1 MESGKLFDEFVL
13 NQNGVLIQLF
23 DSSNNEIELPS
34 QSSSVFPV
42 FVTSGVAIE
51 SDDPAAYR
59 ATHSYIFTFADSD
72 EVYTLTIAGSAQEV
86 DLLKDTL
93 GGIFLVLLF
102 VVLLVAVLASIVY
115 SHYVTRPVLRIS
127 GVSRR
132 MAQLDFSW
140 KCKEGRTDELGTLA
154 HSLNEMSQRLSA
166 SMADLKSAN
175 EKLQADIERERALEQ
190 AQLDFFSA
198 VSHELKTPITVI
210 KGQTEGMI
218 LNIGDY
224 QDRNK
229 YLMRSLEIINT
240 MEGIVQEIL
249 TVSRMKSSKVGL
261 KKENIQFSDM
271 LKQEYALFED
281 LIIQKGIDWKE
292 NITPDLCVVGDKA
305 LLQKAINNLVSNA
318 IAYPSSTNIKE
329 GKLPQAPM
337 ELALPEDVLQYL
349 GFDGNI
355 GDTISLS
362 LEKSLRHNI
371 ADSYSYTAEFVLTG
385 ILESNYLGYVS
396 GTVTGVVGEGTAI
409 QLLPQSHIY
418 YNVDIRTADK
428 SAFQS
433 IVDDINGKLQIHE
446 LDTSYNMVYLNAM
459 GISYTADSEDAND
472 TGFSFMA
479 VAGILVAFL
488 ILLAAGLVIYN
499 ILKISVSKRMKG
511 YGTLRAIGGEKGQL
525 YQIVVIE
532 VILLCVIGIPVG
544 MLLGS
549 LSASGI
555 LAAAT
560 GLISPELFLVQNA
573 TELQALIAENS
584 SLKVISLIIS
594 GAITLIFAMFAALP
608 AARSAAKVSPIMAM
622 SGTNLKIHRRKRRT
636 RKIRNFEAYY
646 ARLNLKRNKGRTA
659 ITVLS
664 LIMSITVFIALQGFT
679 TILNAA
685 SALQESHLGDYQITN
700 ETVGFSADA
709 LRELQENESVQ
720 SVAAIQFSLYEQNE
734 AGKPDGIDI
743 GFALK
748 PGETFQ
754 VIGLNDEYWDYFMG
768 SELSADQLEEL
779 KSGNACVVRNPI
791 SVSYGEEPL
800 EFTSIEAG
808 STICVAGA
816 DLAVLETLDGY
827 EGYLG
832 IGNGGFTNGVQVIVD
847 DSIYEQLTGKNTYSE
862 FLPTLNKD
870 VDRETFDTF
879 VEDFCKQTPGTTF
892 LSYEET
898 DQQLQ
903 ESFAQIQMLAWG
915 LILFVGLI
923 GILNIINTVYT
934 NIHTRVTEIGMQR
947 AIGMSASSLYKT
959 FLWEGAYYGITA
971 SVIGSILGYI
981 CTIFI
986 EAATSD
992 TIQLVAIP
1000 VVSILEATLLAVGA
1014 CLLATAIPLRK
1025 ISNMSIVDSIETI
1038 E

>member
-1 MESGKLFDEFVL
+1 MKSFRTLAIKELLAQKVTSILILIAVVL
-13 NQNGVLIQLF
+13 STMMTTIVGQSLGVLTAMREQ
-23 DSSNNEIELPS
+23 
-34 QSSSVFPV
+34 Q
-42 FVTSGVAIE
+42 AI
-51 SDDPAAYR
+51 A
-59 ATHSYIFTFADSD
+59 
-72 EVYTLTIAGSAQEV
+72 
-86 DLLKDTL
+86 L
-93 GGIFLVLLF
+93 GGNRYATFLQMDADQLHAIQQDERLSYVG
-102 VVLLVAVLASIVY
+102 ASIY
-115 SHYVTRPVLRIS
+115 LGS
-127 GVSRR
+127 
-132 MAQLDFSW
+132 M
-140 KCKEGRTDELGTLA
+140 ELTS
-154 HSLNEMSQRLSA
+154 SLNLGLTEYQGDNA
-166 SMADLKSAN
+166 S
-175 EKLQADIERERALEQ
+175 I
-190 AQLDFFSA
+190 
-198 VSHELKTPITVI
+198 
-210 KGQTEGMI
+210 
-218 LNIGDY
+218 
-224 QDRNK
+224 
-229 YLMRSLEIINT
+229 
-240 MEGIVQEIL
+240 
-249 TVSRMKSSKVGL
+249 
-261 KKENIQFSDM
+261 
-271 LKQEYALFED
+271 
-281 LIIQKGIDWKE
+281 
-292 NITPDLCVVGDKA
+292 
-305 LLQKAINNLVSNA
+305 
-318 IAYPSSTNIKE
+318 YPSSTKIKE

-337 ELALPEDVLQYL
+337 EIALPEDVLKYL
-349 GFDGNI
+349 GIDGNI
-355 GDTISLS
+355 GDKISLS

-371 ADSYSYTAEFVLTG
+371 ADNYSYTAEFVLTG

-396 GTVTGVVGEGTAI
+396 GTVTGIVGEGTAI
-409 QLLPQSHIY
+409 QLLPKSHIY

-428 SAFQS
+428 RTFQPV
-433 IVDDINGKLQIHE
+433 VDDINKKLQIHE
-446 LDTSYNMVYLNAM
+446 LDTSYNIVYLNAM
-459 GISYTADSEDAND
+459 GISYTTDSEDAND

-499 ILKISVSKRMKG
+499 ILKISVSKRMKE
-511 YGTLRAIGGEKGQL
+511 YGTLRAIGGKKGQL

-532 VILLCVIGIPVG
+532 VILLCVIGIPIG

-594 GAITLIFAMFAALP
+594 GAITLAFAMFAALP

-622 SGTNLKIHRRKRRT
+622 SGNNLKIRRRKRRAK
-636 RKIRNFEAYY
+636 KIRNFEAYY

-685 SALQESHLGDYQITN
+685 SALQGSHLGDYQITN
-700 ETVGFSADA
+700 ENVGFSEDA
-709 LRELQENESVQ
+709 LVELRENEAVK
-720 SVAAIQFSLYEQNE
+720 SVAVIQFSLYEQNE
-734 AGKPDGIDI
+734 AGQLDGIDI
-743 GFALK
+743 GFPLK

-754 VIGLNDEYWDYFMG
+754 VVGLNDEYWDYFIG
-768 SELSADQLEEL
+768 SELSADQLEQL

-791 SVSYGEEPL
+791 PVSYGDGQL

-808 STICVAGA
+808 STIYVAGT
-816 DLAVLETLDGY
+816 DLEVLKTLDGY
-827 EGYLG
+827 DGYLG

-862 FLPTLNKD
+862 FLPTLNAGA
-870 VDRETFDTF
+870 DRENFDTF
-879 VEDFCKQTPGTTF
+879 IEDFCEQTPGTTF

-934 NIHTRVTEIGMQR
+934 NIHTRITEIGMQR
-947 AIGMSASSLYKT
+947 AIGMSAASLYKT
-959 FLWEGAYYGITA
+959 FLWEGAYYGIIA
-971 SVIGSILGYI
+971 AGIGSVLGYV

-992 TIQLVAIP
+992 TIQFVAIP
-1000 VVSILEATLLAVGA
+1000 ILPILEATLLAIGA

>member
-1 MESGKLFDEFVL
+1 MKSFRTLAIKELLAQKVTSILILIAVVL
-13 NQNGVLIQLF
+13 STMMTTIVGQSLGVLTAMREQ
-23 DSSNNEIELPS
+23 
-34 QSSSVFPV
+34 Q
-42 FVTSGVAIE
+42 AI
-51 SDDPAAYR
+51 A
-59 ATHSYIFTFADSD
+59 
-72 EVYTLTIAGSAQEV
+72 
-86 DLLKDTL
+86 L
-93 GGIFLVLLF
+93 GGNRYATFLQMDADQLHAIQQDERLSYVG
-102 VVLLVAVLASIVY
+102 ASIY
-115 SHYVTRPVLRIS
+115 LGS
-127 GVSRR
+127 
-132 MAQLDFSW
+132 M
-140 KCKEGRTDELGTLA
+140 ELTS
-154 HSLNEMSQRLSA
+154 SLNLGLTEYQGDNA
-166 SMADLKSAN
+166 S
-175 EKLQADIERERALEQ
+175 I
-190 AQLDFFSA
+190 
-198 VSHELKTPITVI
+198 
-210 KGQTEGMI
+210 
-218 LNIGDY
+218 
-224 QDRNK
+224 
-229 YLMRSLEIINT
+229 
-240 MEGIVQEIL
+240 
-249 TVSRMKSSKVGL
+249 
-261 KKENIQFSDM
+261 
-271 LKQEYALFED
+271 
-281 LIIQKGIDWKE
+281 
-292 NITPDLCVVGDKA
+292 
-305 LLQKAINNLVSNA
+305 
-318 IAYPSSTNIKE
+318 YPSSTKIKE

-337 ELALPEDVLQYL
+337 EIALPEDVLKYL
-349 GFDGNI
+349 GIDGNI
-355 GDTISLS
+355 GDKISLS

-371 ADSYSYTAEFVLTG
+371 ADNYSYTAEFVLTG

-396 GTVTGVVGEGTAI
+396 GTVTGIVGEGTAM
-409 QLLPQSHIY
+409 QLLPKSHIY

-428 SAFQS
+428 RTFQPV
-433 IVDDINGKLQIHE
+433 VDDINKKLQIHE
-446 LDTSYNMVYLNAM
+446 LDTSYNIVYLNAM
-459 GISYTADSEDAND
+459 GISYTTDSEDAND

-499 ILKISVSKRMKG
+499 ILKISVSKRMKE
-511 YGTLRAIGGEKGQL
+511 YGTLRAIGGKKGQL

-532 VILLCVIGIPVG
+532 VILLCVIGIPIGV
-544 MLLGS
+544 LLGS

-594 GAITLIFAMFAALP
+594 GAITLAFAMFAALP

-622 SGTNLKIHRRKRRT
+622 SGNNLKIRRRKRRAK
-636 RKIRNFEAYY
+636 KIRNFEAYY

-685 SALQESHLGDYQITN
+685 SALQGSHLGDYQITN
-700 ETVGFSADA
+700 ENVGFSEDA
-709 LRELQENESVQ
+709 LVELRENEAVK
-720 SVAAIQFSLYEQNE
+720 SVAVIQFSLYEQNE
-734 AGKPDGIDI
+734 AGQLDGIDI
-743 GFALK
+743 GFPLK

-754 VIGLNDEYWDYFMG
+754 VVGLNDEYWDYFIG
-768 SELSADQLEEL
+768 SELSADQLEQL

-791 SVSYGEEPL
+791 PVSYGDGQL

-808 STICVAGA
+808 STIYVAGT
-816 DLAVLETLDGY
+816 DLEVLKTLDGY
-827 EGYLG
+827 DGYLG

-862 FLPTLNKD
+862 FLPTLNAGA
-870 VDRETFDTF
+870 DRENFDTF
-879 VEDFCKQTPGTTF
+879 IEDFCEQTPGTTF

-934 NIHTRVTEIGMQR
+934 NIHTRITEIGMQR
-947 AIGMSASSLYKT
+947 AIGMSAASLYKT
-959 FLWEGAYYGITA
+959 FLWEGAYYGIIA
-971 SVIGSILGYI
+971 AGIGSVLGYV

-992 TIQLVAIP
+992 TIQFVAIP
-1000 VVSILEATLLAVGA
+1000 ILPILEATLLAIGA

>member
-1 MESGKLFDEFVL
+1 MKSFRTLAIKELLAQKVTSILILIAVVL
-13 NQNGVLIQLF
+13 STMMTTIVGQSLGVLTAMREQ
-23 DSSNNEIELPS
+23 
-34 QSSSVFPV
+34 Q
-42 FVTSGVAIE
+42 AI
-51 SDDPAAYR
+51 A
-59 ATHSYIFTFADSD
+59 
-72 EVYTLTIAGSAQEV
+72 
-86 DLLKDTL
+86 L
-93 GGIFLVLLF
+93 GGNRYATFLQMDADQLHAIQQDERLSYVG
-102 VVLLVAVLASIVY
+102 ASIY
-115 SHYVTRPVLRIS
+115 LGS
-127 GVSRR
+127 
-132 MAQLDFSW
+132 M
-140 KCKEGRTDELGTLA
+140 ELTS
-154 HSLNEMSQRLSA
+154 SLNLGLTEYQGDNA
-166 SMADLKSAN
+166 S
-175 EKLQADIERERALEQ
+175 I
-190 AQLDFFSA
+190 
-198 VSHELKTPITVI
+198 
-210 KGQTEGMI
+210 
-218 LNIGDY
+218 
-224 QDRNK
+224 
-229 YLMRSLEIINT
+229 
-240 MEGIVQEIL
+240 
-249 TVSRMKSSKVGL
+249 
-261 KKENIQFSDM
+261 
-271 LKQEYALFED
+271 
-281 LIIQKGIDWKE
+281 
-292 NITPDLCVVGDKA
+292 
-305 LLQKAINNLVSNA
+305 
-318 IAYPSSTNIKE
+318 YPSSTKIKE

-337 ELALPEDVLQYL
+337 EIALPEDVLKYL
-349 GFDGNI
+349 GIDGNI
-355 GDTISLS
+355 GDKISLS

-371 ADSYSYTAEFVLTG
+371 ADNYSYTAEFVLTG

-396 GTVTGVVGEGTAI
+396 GTVTGIVGEGTAM
-409 QLLPQSHIY
+409 QLLPKSHIY

-428 SAFQS
+428 RTFQPV
-433 IVDDINGKLQIHE
+433 VDDINKKLQIHE
-446 LDTSYNMVYLNAM
+446 LDTSYNIVYLNAM
-459 GISYTADSEDAND
+459 GISYTTDSEDAND

-499 ILKISVSKRMKG
+499 ILKISVSKRMKE
-511 YGTLRAIGGEKGQL
+511 YGTLRAIGGKKGQL

-532 VILLCVIGIPVG
+532 VIMLCVIGIPIG

-594 GAITLIFAMFAALP
+594 GAITLAFAMFAALP

-622 SGTNLKIHRRKRRT
+622 SGNNLKIRRRKRRAK
-636 RKIRNFEAYY
+636 KIRNFEAYY

-685 SALQESHLGDYQITN
+685 SALQGSHLGDYQITN
-700 ETVGFSADA
+700 ENVGFSEDA
-709 LRELQENESVQ
+709 LVELRENEAVK
-720 SVAAIQFSLYEQNE
+720 SVAVIQFSLYEQNE
-734 AGKPDGIDI
+734 AGQLDGIDI
-743 GFALK
+743 GFPLK

-754 VIGLNDEYWDYFMG
+754 VVGLNDEYWDYFIG
-768 SELSADQLEEL
+768 SELSADQLEQL

-791 SVSYGEEPL
+791 PVSYGDGQL

-808 STICVAGA
+808 STIYVAGT
-816 DLAVLETLDGY
+816 DLEVLKTLDGY
-827 EGYLG
+827 DGYLG

-862 FLPTLNKD
+862 FLPTLNAGA
-870 VDRETFDTF
+870 DRENFDTF
-879 VEDFCKQTPGTTF
+879 IEDFCEQTPGTTF

-934 NIHTRVTEIGMQR
+934 NIHTRITEIGMQR
-947 AIGMSASSLYKT
+947 AIGMSAASLYKT
-959 FLWEGAYYGITA
+959 FLWEGAYYGIIA
-971 SVIGSILGYI
+971 AGIGSVLGYV

-992 TIQLVAIP
+992 TIQFVAIP
-1000 VVSILEATLLAVGA
+1000 ILPILEATLLAIGA

>member
-1 MESGKLFDEFVL
+1 MMTTIVGQSL
-13 NQNGVLIQLF
+13 GVLTAMREQ
-23 DSSNNEIELPS
+23 
-34 QSSSVFPV
+34 Q
-42 FVTSGVAIE
+42 AI
-51 SDDPAAYR
+51 A
-59 ATHSYIFTFADSD
+59 
-72 EVYTLTIAGSAQEV
+72 
-86 DLLKDTL
+86 L
-93 GGIFLVLLF
+93 GGNRYATFLQMDADQLHAIQQDERLSYVG
-102 VVLLVAVLASIVY
+102 ASIY
-115 SHYVTRPVLRIS
+115 LGS
-127 GVSRR
+127 
-132 MAQLDFSW
+132 M
-140 KCKEGRTDELGTLA
+140 ELTS
-154 HSLNEMSQRLSA
+154 SLNLGLTEYQGDNA
-166 SMADLKSAN
+166 S
-175 EKLQADIERERALEQ
+175 I
-190 AQLDFFSA
+190 
-198 VSHELKTPITVI
+198 
-210 KGQTEGMI
+210 
-218 LNIGDY
+218 
-224 QDRNK
+224 
-229 YLMRSLEIINT
+229 
-240 MEGIVQEIL
+240 
-249 TVSRMKSSKVGL
+249 
-261 KKENIQFSDM
+261 
-271 LKQEYALFED
+271 
-281 LIIQKGIDWKE
+281 
-292 NITPDLCVVGDKA
+292 
-305 LLQKAINNLVSNA
+305 
-318 IAYPSSTNIKE
+318 YPSSTKIKE

-337 ELALPEDVLQYL
+337 EIALPEDVLKYL
-349 GFDGNI
+349 GIDGNI
-355 GDTISLS
+355 GDKISLS

-371 ADSYSYTAEFVLTG
+371 ADNYSYTAEFVLTG

-396 GTVTGVVGEGTAI
+396 GTVTGIVGEGTAM
-409 QLLPQSHIY
+409 QLLPKSHIY

-428 SAFQS
+428 RTFQPV
-433 IVDDINGKLQIHE
+433 VDDINKKLQIHE
-446 LDTSYNMVYLNAM
+446 LDTSYNIVYLNAM
-459 GISYTADSEDAND
+459 GISYTTDSEDAND

-499 ILKISVSKRMKG
+499 ILKISVSKRMKE
-511 YGTLRAIGGEKGQL
+511 YGTLRAIGGKKGQL

-532 VILLCVIGIPVG
+532 VILLCVIGIPIG

-594 GAITLIFAMFAALP
+594 GAITLAFAMFAALP

-622 SGTNLKIHRRKRRT
+622 SGNNLKIRRRKRRAK
-636 RKIRNFEAYY
+636 KIRNFEAYY

-685 SALQESHLGDYQITN
+685 SALQGSHLGDYQITN
-700 ETVGFSADA
+700 ENVGFSEDA
-709 LRELQENESVQ
+709 LVELRENEAVK
-720 SVAAIQFSLYEQNE
+720 SVAVIQFSLYEQNE
-734 AGKPDGIDI
+734 AGQLDGIDI
-743 GFALK
+743 GFPLK

-754 VIGLNDEYWDYFMG
+754 VVGLNDEYWDYFIG
-768 SELSADQLEEL
+768 SELSADQLEQL

-791 SVSYGEEPL
+791 PVSYGDGQL

-808 STICVAGA
+808 STIYVAGT
-816 DLAVLETLDGY
+816 DLEVLKTLDGY
-827 EGYLG
+827 DGYLG

-862 FLPTLNKD
+862 FLPTLNAGA
-870 VDRETFDTF
+870 DRENFDTF
-879 VEDFCKQTPGTTF
+879 IEDFCEQTPGTTF

-934 NIHTRVTEIGMQR
+934 NIHTRITEIGMQR
-947 AIGMSASSLYKT
+947 AIGMSAASLYKT
-959 FLWEGAYYGITA
+959 FLWEGAYYGIIA
-971 SVIGSILGYI
+971 AGIGSVLGYV

-992 TIQLVAIP
+992 TIQFVAIP
-1000 VVSILEATLLAVGA
+1000 ILPILEATLLAIGA

>member
-1 MESGKLFDEFVL
+1 MKSFRTLAIKELLAQKVTSILILIAVVL
-13 NQNGVLIQLF
+13 STMMTTIVGQSLGVLTAMREQ
-23 DSSNNEIELPS
+23 
-34 QSSSVFPV
+34 Q
-42 FVTSGVAIE
+42 AI
-51 SDDPAAYR
+51 A
-59 ATHSYIFTFADSD
+59 
-72 EVYTLTIAGSAQEV
+72 
-86 DLLKDTL
+86 L
-93 GGIFLVLLF
+93 GGNRYATFLQMDADQLHAIQQDERLSYVG
-102 VVLLVAVLASIVY
+102 ASIY
-115 SHYVTRPVLRIS
+115 LGS
-127 GVSRR
+127 
-132 MAQLDFSW
+132 M
-140 KCKEGRTDELGTLA
+140 ELTS
-154 HSLNEMSQRLSA
+154 SLNLGLTEYQGDNA
-166 SMADLKSAN
+166 S
-175 EKLQADIERERALEQ
+175 I
-190 AQLDFFSA
+190 
-198 VSHELKTPITVI
+198 
-210 KGQTEGMI
+210 
-218 LNIGDY
+218 
-224 QDRNK
+224 
-229 YLMRSLEIINT
+229 
-240 MEGIVQEIL
+240 
-249 TVSRMKSSKVGL
+249 
-261 KKENIQFSDM
+261 
-271 LKQEYALFED
+271 
-281 LIIQKGIDWKE
+281 
-292 NITPDLCVVGDKA
+292 
-305 LLQKAINNLVSNA
+305 
-318 IAYPSSTNIKE
+318 YPSSTKIKE

-337 ELALPEDVLQYL
+337 EIALPEDVLKYL
-349 GFDGNI
+349 GIDGNI
-355 GDTISLS
+355 GDKISLS

-371 ADSYSYTAEFVLTG
+371 ADNYSYTAEFVLTG

-396 GTVTGVVGEGTAI
+396 GTVTGIVGEGTAM
-409 QLLPQSHIY
+409 QLLPKSHIY

-428 SAFQS
+428 RSFQPV
-433 IVDDINGKLQIHE
+433 VDDINKKLQIHE
-446 LDTSYNMVYLNAM
+446 LDTSYNIVYLNAM
-459 GISYTADSEDAND
+459 GISYTTDSEDAND

-499 ILKISVSKRMKG
+499 ILKISVSKRMKE
-511 YGTLRAIGGEKGQL
+511 YGTLRAIGGKKGQL

-532 VILLCVIGIPVG
+532 VILLCVIGIPIG

-594 GAITLIFAMFAALP
+594 GAITLAFAMFAALP

-622 SGTNLKIHRRKRRT
+622 SGNNLKIRRRKRRAK
-636 RKIRNFEAYY
+636 KIRNFEAYY

-685 SALQESHLGDYQITN
+685 SALQGSHLGDYQITN
-700 ETVGFSADA
+700 ENVGFSEDA
-709 LRELQENESVQ
+709 LVELRENEAVK
-720 SVAAIQFSLYEQNE
+720 SVAVIQFSLYEQNE
-734 AGKPDGIDI
+734 AGQLDGIDI
-743 GFALK
+743 GFPLK

-754 VIGLNDEYWDYFMG
+754 VVGLNDEYWDYFIG
-768 SELSADQLEEL
+768 SELSADQLEQL

-791 SVSYGEEPL
+791 PVSYGDGQL

-808 STICVAGA
+808 STIYVAGT
-816 DLAVLETLDGY
+816 DLEVLKTLDGY
-827 EGYLG
+827 DGYLG

-862 FLPTLNKD
+862 FLPTLNAGA
-870 VDRETFDTF
+870 DRENFDTF
-879 VEDFCKQTPGTTF
+879 IEDFCEQTPGTTF

-934 NIHTRVTEIGMQR
+934 NIHTRITEIGMQR
-947 AIGMSASSLYKT
+947 AIGMSAASLYKT
-959 FLWEGAYYGITA
+959 FLWEGAYYGIIA
-971 SVIGSILGYI
+971 AGIGSVLGYV

-992 TIQLVAIP
+992 TIQFVAIP
-1000 VVSILEATLLAVGA
+1000 ILPILEATLLAIGA

>member
-1 MESGKLFDEFVL
+1 MKSFRTLAIKELLAQKVTSILILIAVVL
-13 NQNGVLIQLF
+13 STMMTTIVGQSLGVLTAMREQ
-23 DSSNNEIELPS
+23 
-34 QSSSVFPV
+34 Q
-42 FVTSGVAIE
+42 AI
-51 SDDPAAYR
+51 A
-59 ATHSYIFTFADSD
+59 
-72 EVYTLTIAGSAQEV
+72 
-86 DLLKDTL
+86 L
-93 GGIFLVLLF
+93 GGNRYATFLQMDADQLHAIQQDERLSYVG
-102 VVLLVAVLASIVY
+102 ASIY
-115 SHYVTRPVLRIS
+115 LGS
-127 GVSRR
+127 
-132 MAQLDFSW
+132 M
-140 KCKEGRTDELGTLA
+140 ELTS
-154 HSLNEMSQRLSA
+154 SLNLGLTEYQGDNA
-166 SMADLKSAN
+166 S
-175 EKLQADIERERALEQ
+175 I
-190 AQLDFFSA
+190 
-198 VSHELKTPITVI
+198 
-210 KGQTEGMI
+210 
-218 LNIGDY
+218 
-224 QDRNK
+224 
-229 YLMRSLEIINT
+229 
-240 MEGIVQEIL
+240 
-249 TVSRMKSSKVGL
+249 
-261 KKENIQFSDM
+261 
-271 LKQEYALFED
+271 
-281 LIIQKGIDWKE
+281 
-292 NITPDLCVVGDKA
+292 
-305 LLQKAINNLVSNA
+305 
-318 IAYPSSTNIKE
+318 YPSSTKIKE

-337 ELALPEDVLQYL
+337 EIALPEDVLKYL
-349 GFDGNI
+349 GIDGNI
-355 GDTISLS
+355 GDKISLS

-371 ADSYSYTAEFVLTG
+371 ADNYSYTAEFVLTG

-396 GTVTGVVGEGTAI
+396 GTVTGIVGEGTAM
-409 QLLPQSHIY
+409 QLLPKSHIY

-428 SAFQS
+428 RTFQPV
-433 IVDDINGKLQIHE
+433 VDDINKKLQIHE
-446 LDTSYNMVYLNAM
+446 LDTSYNIVYLNAM
-459 GISYTADSEDAND
+459 GISYTTDSEDAND

-488 ILLAAGLVIYN
+488 LAAGLVIYN
-499 ILKISVSKRMKG
+499 ILKISVSKRMKE
-511 YGTLRAIGGEKGQL
+511 YGTLRAIGGKKGQL

-532 VILLCVIGIPVG
+532 VILLCVIGIPIG

-594 GAITLIFAMFAALP
+594 GAITLAFAMFAALP

-622 SGTNLKIHRRKRRT
+622 SGNNLKIRRRKRRAK
-636 RKIRNFEAYY
+636 KIRNFEAYY

-685 SALQESHLGDYQITN
+685 SALQGSHLGDYQITN
-700 ETVGFSADA
+700 ENVGFSEDA
-709 LRELQENESVQ
+709 LVELRENEAVK
-720 SVAAIQFSLYEQNE
+720 SVAVIQFSLYEQNE
-734 AGKPDGIDI
+734 AGQLDGIDI
-743 GFALK
+743 GFPLK

-754 VIGLNDEYWDYFMG
+754 VVGLNDEYWDYFIG
-768 SELSADQLEEL
+768 SELSADQLEQL

-791 SVSYGEEPL
+791 PVSYGDGQL

-808 STICVAGA
+808 STIYVAGT
-816 DLAVLETLDGY
+816 DLEVLKTLDGY
-827 EGYLG
+827 DGYLG

-862 FLPTLNKD
+862 FLPTLNAGA
-870 VDRETFDTF
+870 DRENFDTF
-879 VEDFCKQTPGTTF
+879 IEDFCEQTPGTTF

-934 NIHTRVTEIGMQR
+934 NIHTRITEIGMQR
-947 AIGMSASSLYKT
+947 AIGMSAASLYKT
-959 FLWEGAYYGITA
+959 FLWEGAYYGIIA
-971 SVIGSILGYI
+971 AGIGSVLGYV

-992 TIQLVAIP
+992 TIQFVAIP
-1000 VVSILEATLLAVGA
+1000 ILPILEATLLAIGA

>member
-1 MESGKLFDEFVL
+1 MKSFRTLAIKELLAQKVTSILILIAVVL
-13 NQNGVLIQLF
+13 STMMTTIVGQSLGVLTAMREQ
-23 DSSNNEIELPS
+23 
-34 QSSSVFPV
+34 Q
-42 FVTSGVAIE
+42 AI
-51 SDDPAAYR
+51 A
-59 ATHSYIFTFADSD
+59 
-72 EVYTLTIAGSAQEV
+72 
-86 DLLKDTL
+86 L
-93 GGIFLVLLF
+93 GGNRYATFLQMDADQLHAIQQDERLSYVG
-102 VVLLVAVLASIVY
+102 ASIY
-115 SHYVTRPVLRIS
+115 LGS
-127 GVSRR
+127 
-132 MAQLDFSW
+132 M
-140 KCKEGRTDELGTLA
+140 ELTS
-154 HSLNEMSQRLSA
+154 SLNLGLTEYQGDNA
-166 SMADLKSAN
+166 S
-175 EKLQADIERERALEQ
+175 I
-190 AQLDFFSA
+190 
-198 VSHELKTPITVI
+198 
-210 KGQTEGMI
+210 
-218 LNIGDY
+218 
-224 QDRNK
+224 
-229 YLMRSLEIINT
+229 
-240 MEGIVQEIL
+240 
-249 TVSRMKSSKVGL
+249 
-261 KKENIQFSDM
+261 
-271 LKQEYALFED
+271 
-281 LIIQKGIDWKE
+281 
-292 NITPDLCVVGDKA
+292 
-305 LLQKAINNLVSNA
+305 
-318 IAYPSSTNIKE
+318 YPSSTKIKE

-337 ELALPEDVLQYL
+337 EIALPEDVLKYL
-349 GFDGNI
+349 GIDGNI
-355 GDTISLS
+355 GDKISLS

-371 ADSYSYTAEFVLTG
+371 ADNYSYTAEFVLTG

-396 GTVTGVVGEGTAI
+396 GTVTGIVGEGTAM
-409 QLLPQSHIY
+409 QLLPKSHIY

-428 SAFQS
+428 RTFQPV
-433 IVDDINGKLQIHE
+433 VDDINKKLQIHE
-446 LDTSYNMVYLNAM
+446 LDTSYNIVYLNAM

-499 ILKISVSKRMKG
+499 ILKISVSKRMKE
-511 YGTLRAIGGEKGQL
+511 YGTLRAIGGKKGQL

-532 VILLCVIGIPVG
+532 VILLCVIGIPIG

-594 GAITLIFAMFAALP
+594 GAITLAFAMFAALP

-622 SGTNLKIHRRKRRT
+622 SGNNLKIRRRKRRAK
-636 RKIRNFEAYY
+636 KIRNFEAYY

-685 SALQESHLGDYQITN
+685 SALQGSHLGDYQITN
-700 ETVGFSADA
+700 ENVGFSEDA
-709 LRELQENESVQ
+709 LVELRENEAVK
-720 SVAAIQFSLYEQNE
+720 SVAVIQFSLYEQNE
-734 AGKPDGIDI
+734 AGQLDGIDI
-743 GFALK
+743 GFPLK

-754 VIGLNDEYWDYFMG
+754 VVGLNDEYWDYFIG
-768 SELSADQLEEL
+768 SELSADQLEQL

-791 SVSYGEEPL
+791 PVSYGDGQL

-808 STICVAGA
+808 STIYVAGT
-816 DLAVLETLDGY
+816 DLEVLKTLDGY
-827 EGYLG
+827 DGYLG

-862 FLPTLNKD
+862 FLPTLNAGA
-870 VDRETFDTF
+870 DRENFDTF
-879 VEDFCKQTPGTTF
+879 IEDFCEQTPGTTF

-934 NIHTRVTEIGMQR
+934 NIHTRITEIGMQR
-947 AIGMSASSLYKT
+947 AIGMSAASLYKT
-959 FLWEGAYYGITA
+959 FLWEGAYYGIIA
-971 SVIGSILGYI
+971 AGIGSVLGYV

-992 TIQLVAIP
+992 TIQFVAIP
-1000 VVSILEATLLAVGA
+1000 ILPILEATLLAIGA

>member
-1 MESGKLFDEFVL
+1 MKSFRTLAIKELLAQKVTSILILIAVVL
-13 NQNGVLIQLF
+13 STMMTTIVGQSLGVLTAMREQ
-23 DSSNNEIELPS
+23 
-34 QSSSVFPV
+34 Q
-42 FVTSGVAIE
+42 AI
-51 SDDPAAYR
+51 A
-59 ATHSYIFTFADSD
+59 
-72 EVYTLTIAGSAQEV
+72 
-86 DLLKDTL
+86 L
-93 GGIFLVLLF
+93 GGNRYATFLQMDADQLHAIQQDERLSYVG
-102 VVLLVAVLASIVY
+102 ASIY
-115 SHYVTRPVLRIS
+115 LGS
-127 GVSRR
+127 
-132 MAQLDFSW
+132 M
-140 KCKEGRTDELGTLA
+140 ELTS
-154 HSLNEMSQRLSA
+154 SLNLGLTEYQGDNA
-166 SMADLKSAN
+166 S
-175 EKLQADIERERALEQ
+175 I
-190 AQLDFFSA
+190 
-198 VSHELKTPITVI
+198 
-210 KGQTEGMI
+210 
-218 LNIGDY
+218 
-224 QDRNK
+224 
-229 YLMRSLEIINT
+229 
-240 MEGIVQEIL
+240 
-249 TVSRMKSSKVGL
+249 
-261 KKENIQFSDM
+261 
-271 LKQEYALFED
+271 
-281 LIIQKGIDWKE
+281 
-292 NITPDLCVVGDKA
+292 
-305 LLQKAINNLVSNA
+305 
-318 IAYPSSTNIKE
+318 YPSSTKIKE

-337 ELALPEDVLQYL
+337 EIALPEDVLKYL
-349 GFDGNI
+349 GIDGNI
-355 GDTISLS
+355 GDKISLS

-371 ADSYSYTAEFVLTG
+371 ADNYSYTAEFVLTG

-396 GTVTGVVGEGTAI
+396 GTVTGIVGEGTAM
-409 QLLPQSHIY
+409 QLLPKSHIY

-428 SAFQS
+428 RTFQPV
-433 IVDDINGKLQIHE
+433 VDDINKKLQIHE
-446 LDTSYNMVYLNAM
+446 LDTSYNIVYLNAM
-459 GISYTADSEDAND
+459 GISYTTDSEDAND

-499 ILKISVSKRMKG
+499 ILKISVSKRMKE
-511 YGTLRAIGGEKGQL
+511 YGTLRAIGGKKGQL

-532 VILLCVIGIPVG
+532 VILLCVIGIPIG

-594 GAITLIFAMFAALP
+594 GAITLAFAMFAALP

-622 SGTNLKIHRRKRRT
+622 SGNNLKIRRRKRRAK
-636 RKIRNFEAYY
+636 KIRNFEAYY

-685 SALQESHLGDYQITN
+685 SALQGSHLGDYQITN
-700 ETVGFSADA
+700 ENVGFSEDA
-709 LRELQENESVQ
+709 LVELRENEAVK
-720 SVAAIQFSLYEQNE
+720 SVAVIQFSLYEQNE
-734 AGKPDGIDI
+734 AGQLDGIDI
-743 GFALK
+743 GFPLK

-754 VIGLNDEYWDYFMG
+754 VVGLNDEYWDYFIG
-768 SELSADQLEEL
+768 SELSADQLEQL

-791 SVSYGEEPL
+791 PVSYGDGQL

-808 STICVAGA
+808 STIYVAGT
-816 DLAVLETLDGY
+816 DLEVLKTLDGY
-827 EGYLG
+827 DGYLG

-862 FLPTLNKD
+862 FLPTLNAGA
-870 VDRETFDTF
+870 DRENFDTF
-879 VEDFCKQTPGTTF
+879 IEDFCEQTPGTTF

-934 NIHTRVTEIGMQR
+934 NIHTRITEIGMQR
-947 AIGMSASSLYKT
+947 AIGMSAASLYKT
-959 FLWEGAYYGITA
+959 FLWEGAYYGIIA
-971 SVIGSILGYI
+971 AGIGSVLGYV

-992 TIQLVAIP
+992 TIQFVAIP
-1000 VVSILEATLLAVGA
+1000 ILPILEATLLAIGA
-1014 CLLATAIPLRK
+1014 CLLPTAIPLRK

>member
-1 MESGKLFDEFVL
+1 MKSFRTLAIKELLAQKVTSILILIAVVL
-13 NQNGVLIQLF
+13 STMMTTIVGQSLGVLTAMREQ
-23 DSSNNEIELPS
+23 
-34 QSSSVFPV
+34 Q
-42 FVTSGVAIE
+42 AI
-51 SDDPAAYR
+51 A
-59 ATHSYIFTFADSD
+59 
-72 EVYTLTIAGSAQEV
+72 
-86 DLLKDTL
+86 L
-93 GGIFLVLLF
+93 GGNRYATFLQMDADQLHAIQQDERLSYVG
-102 VVLLVAVLASIVY
+102 ASIY
-115 SHYVTRPVLRIS
+115 LGS
-127 GVSRR
+127 
-132 MAQLDFSW
+132 M
-140 KCKEGRTDELGTLA
+140 ELTS
-154 HSLNEMSQRLSA
+154 SLNLGLTEYQGDNA
-166 SMADLKSAN
+166 S
-175 EKLQADIERERALEQ
+175 I
-190 AQLDFFSA
+190 
-198 VSHELKTPITVI
+198 
-210 KGQTEGMI
+210 
-218 LNIGDY
+218 
-224 QDRNK
+224 
-229 YLMRSLEIINT
+229 
-240 MEGIVQEIL
+240 
-249 TVSRMKSSKVGL
+249 
-261 KKENIQFSDM
+261 
-271 LKQEYALFED
+271 
-281 LIIQKGIDWKE
+281 
-292 NITPDLCVVGDKA
+292 
-305 LLQKAINNLVSNA
+305 
-318 IAYPSSTNIKE
+318 YPSSTKIKE

-337 ELALPEDVLQYL
+337 EIALPEDVLKYL
-349 GFDGNI
+349 GIDGNI
-355 GDTISLS
+355 GDIISLS

-371 ADSYSYTAEFVLTG
+371 ADNYSYTAEFVLTG

-396 GTVTGVVGEGTAI
+396 GTVTGIVGEGTAM
-409 QLLPQSHIY
+409 QLLPKSYIY

-428 SAFQS
+428 RTFQPV
-433 IVDDINGKLQIHE
+433 VDDINKKLQIHE
-446 LDTSYNMVYLNAM
+446 LDTSYNIVYLNAM
-459 GISYTADSEDAND
+459 GISYTTDSEDAND

-499 ILKISVSKRMKG
+499 ILKISVSKRMKE

-532 VILLCVIGIPVG
+532 VILLCVIGIPIG

-594 GAITLIFAMFAALP
+594 GAITLAFAMFAALP

-622 SGTNLKIHRRKRRT
+622 SGNNLKIRRRKRRAK
-636 RKIRNFEAYY
+636 KIRNFEAYY

-685 SALQESHLGDYQITN
+685 SALQGSHLGDYQITN
-700 ETVGFSADA
+700 ENVGFSEDA
-709 LRELQENESVQ
+709 LVELRENEAVK
-720 SVAAIQFSLYEQNE
+720 SVAVIQFSLYEQNE
-734 AGKPDGIDI
+734 AGQLDGIDI
-743 GFALK
+743 GFPLK

-754 VIGLNDEYWDYFMG
+754 VVGLNDEYWDYFIG
-768 SELSADQLEEL
+768 SELSADQLEQL

-791 SVSYGEEPL
+791 PVSYGDGQL

-808 STICVAGA
+808 STIYVAGT
-816 DLAVLETLDGY
+816 DLEVLKTLDGY
-827 EGYLG
+827 DGYLG

-862 FLPTLNKD
+862 FLPTLNAGA
-870 VDRETFDTF
+870 DRENFDTF
-879 VEDFCKQTPGTTF
+879 IEDFCEQTPGTTF

-947 AIGMSASSLYKT
+947 AIGMSAASLYKT
-959 FLWEGAYYGITA
+959 FLWEGAYYGIIA
-971 SVIGSILGYI
+971 AGIGSVLGYV

-992 TIQLVAIP
+992 TIQFVAIP
-1000 VVSILEATLLAVGA
+1000 ILPILEATLLAIGA

>member
-1 MESGKLFDEFVL
+1 MKSFRTLAIKELLAQKVTSILILIAVVL
-13 NQNGVLIQLF
+13 STMMTTIVGQSLGVLTAMREQ
-23 DSSNNEIELPS
+23 
-34 QSSSVFPV
+34 Q
-42 FVTSGVAIE
+42 AI
-51 SDDPAAYR
+51 A
-59 ATHSYIFTFADSD
+59 
-72 EVYTLTIAGSAQEV
+72 
-86 DLLKDTL
+86 L
-93 GGIFLVLLF
+93 GGNRYATFLQMDANQLHAIQQDERLSYVG
-102 VVLLVAVLASIVY
+102 ASIY
-115 SHYVTRPVLRIS
+115 LGS
-127 GVSRR
+127 
-132 MAQLDFSW
+132 M
-140 KCKEGRTDELGTLA
+140 ELTS
-154 HSLNEMSQRLSA
+154 SLNLGLTEYQEDNA
-166 SMADLKSAN
+166 S
-175 EKLQADIERERALEQ
+175 I
-190 AQLDFFSA
+190 
-198 VSHELKTPITVI
+198 
-210 KGQTEGMI
+210 
-218 LNIGDY
+218 
-224 QDRNK
+224 
-229 YLMRSLEIINT
+229 
-240 MEGIVQEIL
+240 
-249 TVSRMKSSKVGL
+249 
-261 KKENIQFSDM
+261 
-271 LKQEYALFED
+271 
-281 LIIQKGIDWKE
+281 
-292 NITPDLCVVGDKA
+292 
-305 LLQKAINNLVSNA
+305 
-318 IAYPSSTNIKE
+318 YPSSTKIKE

-337 ELALPEDVLQYL
+337 EIALPEDVLKYL
-349 GFDGNI
+349 GIDGNI
-355 GDTISLS
+355 GDKISLS

-371 ADSYSYTAEFVLTG
+371 ADNYSYTAEFVLTG

-396 GTVTGVVGEGTAI
+396 GTVTGNVGEGTAM
-409 QLLPQSHIY
+409 QLLPKSHIY

-428 SAFQS
+428 RTFQPV
-433 IVDDINGKLQIHE
+433 VDDINKKLQIHE
-446 LDTSYNMVYLNAM
+446 LDTSYNIVYLNAM
-459 GISYTADSEDAND
+459 GISYTTDSEDAND

-499 ILKISVSKRMKG
+499 ILKISVSKRMKE

-532 VILLCVIGIPVG
+532 VILLCVIGIPIG

-594 GAITLIFAMFAALP
+594 GAITLAFAMFAALP

-622 SGTNLKIHRRKRRT
+622 SGNNLKIRRRKRRAK
-636 RKIRNFEAYY
+636 KIRNFEAYY

-685 SALQESHLGDYQITN
+685 SALQGSHLGDYQITN
-700 ETVGFSADA
+700 ENVGFSEDA
-709 LRELQENESVQ
+709 LVELRENEAVK

-734 AGKPDGIDI
+734 AGQLDGIDI
-743 GFALK
+743 GFPLK

-754 VIGLNDEYWDYFMG
+754 VVGLNDEYWDYFIS
-768 SELSADQLEEL
+768 SELSADQLEQL

-791 SVSYGEEPL
+791 PVSYGDGQL

-808 STICVAGA
+808 STIYVAGT
-816 DLAVLETLDGY
+816 DLEVLKTLDGY
-827 EGYLG
+827 DGYLG

-862 FLPTLNKD
+862 FLPTLNAGA
-870 VDRETFDTF
+870 DRENFDTF
-879 VEDFCKQTPGTTF
+879 VEDFCEQTPGTTF

-947 AIGMSASSLYKT
+947 AIGMSALSLYKT
-959 FLWEGAYYGITA
+959 FLWEGAYYGIIA
-971 SVIGSILGYI
+971 SVIGSILGYV

-992 TIQLVAIP
+992 TIQIVAIP
-1000 VVSILEATLLAVGA
+1000 VLPIIEAAFLAVGA

-1025 ISNMSIVDSIETI
+1025 ISKLSIVDSIETI

>member
-1 MESGKLFDEFVL
+1 MKSFRTLAIKELLAQKVTSILILIAVVL
-13 NQNGVLIQLF
+13 STMMTTIVGQSLGVLTAMREQ
-23 DSSNNEIELPS
+23 
-34 QSSSVFPV
+34 Q
-42 FVTSGVAIE
+42 AI
-51 SDDPAAYR
+51 A
-59 ATHSYIFTFADSD
+59 
-72 EVYTLTIAGSAQEV
+72 
-86 DLLKDTL
+86 L
-93 GGIFLVLLF
+93 GGNRYATFLQMDADQLHAIQQDERLSYVG
-102 VVLLVAVLASIVY
+102 ASIY
-115 SHYVTRPVLRIS
+115 LGS
-127 GVSRR
+127 
-132 MAQLDFSW
+132 M
-140 KCKEGRTDELGTLA
+140 ELTS
-154 HSLNEMSQRLSA
+154 SLNLGLTEYQGDNA
-166 SMADLKSAN
+166 S
-175 EKLQADIERERALEQ
+175 I
-190 AQLDFFSA
+190 
-198 VSHELKTPITVI
+198 
-210 KGQTEGMI
+210 
-218 LNIGDY
+218 
-224 QDRNK
+224 
-229 YLMRSLEIINT
+229 
-240 MEGIVQEIL
+240 
-249 TVSRMKSSKVGL
+249 
-261 KKENIQFSDM
+261 
-271 LKQEYALFED
+271 
-281 LIIQKGIDWKE
+281 
-292 NITPDLCVVGDKA
+292 
-305 LLQKAINNLVSNA
+305 
-318 IAYPSSTNIKE
+318 YPSSTKIKE

-337 ELALPEDVLQYL
+337 EIALPEDVLKYL
-349 GFDGNI
+349 GIDGNI
-355 GDTISLS
+355 GDKISLS

-371 ADSYSYTAEFVLTG
+371 ADNYSYTAEFVLTG

-396 GTVTGVVGEGTAI
+396 GTVTGIVGEGTAM
-409 QLLPQSHIY
+409 QLLPKSYIY

-428 SAFQS
+428 RTFQPV
-433 IVDDINGKLQIHE
+433 VDDINKKLQIHE
-446 LDTSYNMVYLNAM
+446 LDTSYNIVYLNAM
-459 GISYTADSEDAND
+459 GISYTTDSEDAND

-499 ILKISVSKRMKG
+499 ILKISVSKRMKE

-532 VILLCVIGIPVG
+532 VILLCVIGIPIG

-594 GAITLIFAMFAALP
+594 GAITLAFAMFAALP

-622 SGTNLKIHRRKRRT
+622 SGNNLKIRRRKRRAK
-636 RKIRNFEAYY
+636 KIRNFEAYY

-685 SALQESHLGDYQITN
+685 SALQGSHLGDYQITN
-700 ETVGFSADA
+700 ENVGFSEDA
-709 LRELQENESVQ
+709 LVELRENEAVK
-720 SVAAIQFSLYEQNE
+720 SVAVIQFSLYEQNE
-734 AGKPDGIDI
+734 AGQLDGIDI
-743 GFALK
+743 GFPLK

-754 VIGLNDEYWDYFMG
+754 VVGLNDEYWDYFIG
-768 SELSADQLEEL
+768 SELSADQLEQL

-791 SVSYGEEPL
+791 PVSYGDGQL

-808 STICVAGA
+808 STIYVAGT
-816 DLAVLETLDGY
+816 DLEVLKTLDGY
-827 EGYLG
+827 DGYLG

-862 FLPTLNKD
+862 FLPTLNAGA
-870 VDRETFDTF
+870 DRENFDTF
-879 VEDFCKQTPGTTF
+879 IEDFCEQTPGTTF

-947 AIGMSASSLYKT
+947 AIGMSAASLYKT
-959 FLWEGAYYGITA
+959 FLWEGAYYGIIA
-971 SVIGSILGYI
+971 AGIGSVLGYV
-981 CTIFI
+981 CAIFI

-992 TIQLVAIP
+992 TIQFVAIP
-1000 VVSILEATLLAVGA
+1000 ILPILEATLLAIGA

>member
-1 MESGKLFDEFVL
+1 MKSFRTLAIKELLAQKVTSILILIAVVL
-13 NQNGVLIQLF
+13 STMMTTIVGQSLGVLTAMREQ
-23 DSSNNEIELPS
+23 
-34 QSSSVFPV
+34 Q
-42 FVTSGVAIE
+42 AI
-51 SDDPAAYR
+51 A
-59 ATHSYIFTFADSD
+59 
-72 EVYTLTIAGSAQEV
+72 
-86 DLLKDTL
+86 L
-93 GGIFLVLLF
+93 GGNRYAPFLQMDADQLHAIQQDERLSYVG
-102 VVLLVAVLASIVY
+102 ASIY
-115 SHYVTRPVLRIS
+115 LGS
-127 GVSRR
+127 
-132 MAQLDFSW
+132 M
-140 KCKEGRTDELGTLA
+140 ELTS
-154 HSLNEMSQRLSA
+154 SLNLGLTEYQGDNA
-166 SMADLKSAN
+166 S
-175 EKLQADIERERALEQ
+175 I
-190 AQLDFFSA
+190 
-198 VSHELKTPITVI
+198 
-210 KGQTEGMI
+210 
-218 LNIGDY
+218 
-224 QDRNK
+224 
-229 YLMRSLEIINT
+229 
-240 MEGIVQEIL
+240 
-249 TVSRMKSSKVGL
+249 
-261 KKENIQFSDM
+261 
-271 LKQEYALFED
+271 
-281 LIIQKGIDWKE
+281 
-292 NITPDLCVVGDKA
+292 
-305 LLQKAINNLVSNA
+305 
-318 IAYPSSTNIKE
+318 YPSSTKIKE

-337 ELALPEDVLQYL
+337 EIALPEDVLKYL
-349 GFDGNI
+349 GIDGNI
-355 GDTISLS
+355 GDKISLS

-371 ADSYSYTAEFVLTG
+371 ADNYSYTAEFVLTG

-396 GTVTGVVGEGTAI
+396 GTVTGIVGEGTAM
-409 QLLPQSHIY
+409 QLLPKSHIY

-428 SAFQS
+428 RTFQPV
-433 IVDDINGKLQIHE
+433 VDDINKKLQIHE
-446 LDTSYNMVYLNAM
+446 LDTSYNIVYLNAM
-459 GISYTADSEDAND
+459 GISYTTDSEDAND

-499 ILKISVSKRMKG
+499 ILKISVSKRMKE

-532 VILLCVIGIPVG
+532 VILLCVIGIPIG

-594 GAITLIFAMFAALP
+594 GAITLAFAMFAALP

-622 SGTNLKIHRRKRRT
+622 SGNNLKIRRRKRRAK
-636 RKIRNFEAYY
+636 KIRNFEAYY

-685 SALQESHLGDYQITN
+685 SALQGSHLGDYQITN
-700 ETVGFSADA
+700 ENVGFSEDA
-709 LRELQENESVQ
+709 LVELRENEAVK

-734 AGKPDGIDI
+734 AGQLDGIDI
-743 GFALK
+743 GFPLK

-754 VIGLNDEYWDYFMG
+754 VVGLNDEYWDYFIS
-768 SELSADQLEEL
+768 SELSADQLEQL

-791 SVSYGEEPL
+791 PVSYGDGQL

-808 STICVAGA
+808 STIYVAGT
-816 DLAVLETLDGY
+816 DLEVLKTLDGY
-827 EGYLG
+827 DGYLG

-862 FLPTLNKD
+862 FLPTLNAGA
-870 VDRETFDTF
+870 DRENFDTF
-879 VEDFCKQTPGTTF
+879 VEDFCEQTPGTTF

-947 AIGMSASSLYKT
+947 AIGMSALSMYKT
-959 FLWEGAYYGITA
+959 FFWEGAYYGIIA
-971 SVIGSILGYI
+971 SVIGSILGYV

-986 EAATSD
+986 KAATSD
-992 TIQLVAIP
+992 TIQFVAIP
-1000 VVSILEATLLAVGA
+1000 VLPIMEAAFLAVGA

-1025 ISNMSIVDSIETI
+1025 MSKMSIVDSIETV

>member
-1 MESGKLFDEFVL
+1 MKSFRTLAIKELLAQKVTSILILIAVVL
-13 NQNGVLIQLF
+13 STMMTTIVGQSLGVLTAMREQ
-23 DSSNNEIELPS
+23 
-34 QSSSVFPV
+34 Q
-42 FVTSGVAIE
+42 AI
-51 SDDPAAYR
+51 A
-59 ATHSYIFTFADSD
+59 
-72 EVYTLTIAGSAQEV
+72 
-86 DLLKDTL
+86 L
-93 GGIFLVLLF
+93 GGNRYATFLQMDADQLHAIQQDERLSYVG
-102 VVLLVAVLASIVY
+102 ASIY
-115 SHYVTRPVLRIS
+115 LGS
-127 GVSRR
+127 
-132 MAQLDFSW
+132 M
-140 KCKEGRTDELGTLA
+140 ELTS
-154 HSLNEMSQRLSA
+154 SLNLGLTEYQGDNA
-166 SMADLKSAN
+166 S
-175 EKLQADIERERALEQ
+175 I
-190 AQLDFFSA
+190 
-198 VSHELKTPITVI
+198 
-210 KGQTEGMI
+210 
-218 LNIGDY
+218 
-224 QDRNK
+224 
-229 YLMRSLEIINT
+229 
-240 MEGIVQEIL
+240 
-249 TVSRMKSSKVGL
+249 
-261 KKENIQFSDM
+261 
-271 LKQEYALFED
+271 
-281 LIIQKGIDWKE
+281 
-292 NITPDLCVVGDKA
+292 
-305 LLQKAINNLVSNA
+305 
-318 IAYPSSTNIKE
+318 YPSSTKIKE

-337 ELALPEDVLQYL
+337 EIALPEDVLKYL
-349 GFDGNI
+349 GIDGNI
-355 GDTISLS
+355 GDKISLS

-371 ADSYSYTAEFVLTG
+371 ADNYSYTAEFVLTG

-396 GTVTGVVGEGTAI
+396 GTVTGIVGEGTAM
-409 QLLPQSHIY
+409 QLLPKSHIY

-428 SAFQS
+428 RTFQPV
-433 IVDDINGKLQIHE
+433 VDDINKKLQIHE
-446 LDTSYNMVYLNAM
+446 LDTSYNIVYLNAM
-459 GISYTADSEDAND
+459 GISYTTDSEDAND

-499 ILKISVSKRMKG
+499 ILKISVSKRMKE
-511 YGTLRAIGGEKGQL
+511 YGTLRAIGGKKGQL

-532 VILLCVIGIPVG
+532 VILLCVIGIPIG

-594 GAITLIFAMFAALP
+594 GAITLAFAMFAALP

-622 SGTNLKIHRRKRRT
+622 SGNNLKIRRRKRRAK
-636 RKIRNFEAYY
+636 KIRNFEAYY

-685 SALQESHLGDYQITN
+685 SALQGSHLGDYQITN
-700 ETVGFSADA
+700 ENVGFSEDA
-709 LRELQENESVQ
+709 LVELRENEAVK
-720 SVAAIQFSLYEQNE
+720 SVAVIQFSLYEQNE
-734 AGKPDGIDI
+734 AGQLDGIDI
-743 GFALK
+743 GFPLK

-754 VIGLNDEYWDYFMG
+754 VVGLNDEYWDYFIG
-768 SELSADQLEEL
+768 SELSADQLEQL

-791 SVSYGEEPL
+791 PVSYGDGQL

-808 STICVAGA
+808 STICVAGT
-816 DLAVLETLDGY
+816 DLEVLKTLDGY
-827 EGYLG
+827 DGYLG

-862 FLPTLNKD
+862 FLPTLNAGA
-870 VDRETFDTF
+870 DRENFDTF
-879 VEDFCKQTPGTTF
+879 IEDFCEQTPGTTF

-947 AIGMSASSLYKT
+947 AIGMSAASLYKT
-959 FLWEGAYYGITA
+959 FLWEGAYYGIIA
-971 SVIGSILGYI
+971 AGIGSVLGYV

-992 TIQLVAIP
+992 TIQFVAIP
-1000 VVSILEATLLAVGA
+1000 ILPILEATLLAIGA

>member
-1 MESGKLFDEFVL
+1 MKSFRTLAIKELLAQKVTSILILIAVVL
-13 NQNGVLIQLF
+13 STMMTTIVGQSLGVLTAMREQ
-23 DSSNNEIELPS
+23 
-34 QSSSVFPV
+34 Q
-42 FVTSGVAIE
+42 AI
-51 SDDPAAYR
+51 A
-59 ATHSYIFTFADSD
+59 
-72 EVYTLTIAGSAQEV
+72 
-86 DLLKDTL
+86 L
-93 GGIFLVLLF
+93 GGNRYATFLQMDANQLHAIQQDERLSYVG
-102 VVLLVAVLASIVY
+102 ASIY
-115 SHYVTRPVLRIS
+115 LGS
-127 GVSRR
+127 
-132 MAQLDFSW
+132 M
-140 KCKEGRTDELGTLA
+140 ELTS
-154 HSLNEMSQRLSA
+154 SLNLGLTEYQEDNA
-166 SMADLKSAN
+166 S
-175 EKLQADIERERALEQ
+175 I
-190 AQLDFFSA
+190 
-198 VSHELKTPITVI
+198 
-210 KGQTEGMI
+210 
-218 LNIGDY
+218 
-224 QDRNK
+224 
-229 YLMRSLEIINT
+229 
-240 MEGIVQEIL
+240 
-249 TVSRMKSSKVGL
+249 
-261 KKENIQFSDM
+261 
-271 LKQEYALFED
+271 
-281 LIIQKGIDWKE
+281 
-292 NITPDLCVVGDKA
+292 
-305 LLQKAINNLVSNA
+305 
-318 IAYPSSTNIKE
+318 YPSSTKIKE

-337 ELALPEDVLQYL
+337 EIALPEDVLKYL
-349 GFDGNI
+349 GIDGNI
-355 GDTISLS
+355 GDKISLS

-371 ADSYSYTAEFVLTG
+371 ADNYSYTAEFVLTG

-396 GTVTGVVGEGTAI
+396 GTVTGIVGEGTAM
-409 QLLPQSHIY
+409 QLLPKSHIY

-428 SAFQS
+428 RTFQPV
-433 IVDDINGKLQIHE
+433 VDDINKKLQIHE
-446 LDTSYNMVYLNAM
+446 LDTSYNIVYLNAM
-459 GISYTADSEDAND
+459 GISYTTDSEDAND

-499 ILKISVSKRMKG
+499 ILKISVSKRMKE

-532 VILLCVIGIPVG
+532 VILLCVIGIPIG

-594 GAITLIFAMFAALP
+594 GAITLAFAMFAALP

-622 SGTNLKIHRRKRRT
+622 SGNNLKIRRRKRRAK
-636 RKIRNFEAYY
+636 KIRNFEAYY

-685 SALQESHLGDYQITN
+685 SALQGSHLGDYQITN
-700 ETVGFSADA
+700 ENVGFSEDA
-709 LRELQENESVQ
+709 LVELRENEAVK

-734 AGKPDGIDI
+734 AGQLDGIDI
-743 GFALK
+743 GFPLK

-754 VIGLNDEYWDYFMG
+754 VVGLNDEYWDYFIG
-768 SELSADQLEEL
+768 SELSADQLEQL

-791 SVSYGEEPL
+791 PVSYGDGQL

-808 STICVAGA
+808 STIYVAGT
-816 DLAVLETLDGY
+816 DLEVLKTLDGY
-827 EGYLG
+827 DGYLG

-862 FLPTLNKD
+862 FLPTLNAGA
-870 VDRETFDTF
+870 DRENFDTF
-879 VEDFCKQTPGTTF
+879 VEDFCEQTPGTTF

-947 AIGMSASSLYKT
+947 AIGMSALSMYKT
-959 FLWEGAYYGITA
+959 FFWEGAYYGIIA
-971 SVIGSILGYI
+971 SVIGSILGYV

-986 EAATSD
+986 KAATSD
-992 TIQLVAIP
+992 TIQFVAIP
-1000 VVSILEATLLAVGA
+1000 VLPIMEAAFLAVGA

-1025 ISNMSIVDSIETI
+1025 MSKMSIVDSIETV

>member
-1 MESGKLFDEFVL
+1 MMTTIVGQSL
-13 NQNGVLIQLF
+13 GVLTAMREQ
-23 DSSNNEIELPS
+23 
-34 QSSSVFPV
+34 Q
-42 FVTSGVAIE
+42 AI
-51 SDDPAAYR
+51 A
-59 ATHSYIFTFADSD
+59 
-72 EVYTLTIAGSAQEV
+72 
-86 DLLKDTL
+86 L
-93 GGIFLVLLF
+93 GGNRYATFLQMDADQLHAIQQDERLSYVG
-102 VVLLVAVLASIVY
+102 ASIY
-115 SHYVTRPVLRIS
+115 LGS
-127 GVSRR
+127 
-132 MAQLDFSW
+132 M
-140 KCKEGRTDELGTLA
+140 ELTS
-154 HSLNEMSQRLSA
+154 SLNLGLTEYQGDNA
-166 SMADLKSAN
+166 S
-175 EKLQADIERERALEQ
+175 I
-190 AQLDFFSA
+190 
-198 VSHELKTPITVI
+198 
-210 KGQTEGMI
+210 
-218 LNIGDY
+218 
-224 QDRNK
+224 
-229 YLMRSLEIINT
+229 
-240 MEGIVQEIL
+240 
-249 TVSRMKSSKVGL
+249 
-261 KKENIQFSDM
+261 
-271 LKQEYALFED
+271 
-281 LIIQKGIDWKE
+281 
-292 NITPDLCVVGDKA
+292 
-305 LLQKAINNLVSNA
+305 
-318 IAYPSSTNIKE
+318 YPSSTKIKE

-337 ELALPEDVLQYL
+337 EIALPEDVLKYL
-349 GFDGNI
+349 GIDGNI
-355 GDTISLS
+355 GDKISLS

-371 ADSYSYTAEFVLTG
+371 ADNYSYTAEFVLTG

-396 GTVTGVVGEGTAI
+396 GTVTGIVGEGTAM
-409 QLLPQSHIY
+409 QLLPKSHIY

-428 SAFQS
+428 RTFQPV
-433 IVDDINGKLQIHE
+433 VDDINKKLQIHE
-446 LDTSYNMVYLNAM
+446 LDTSYNIVYLNAM
-459 GISYTADSEDAND
+459 GISYTTDSEDAND

-499 ILKISVSKRMKG
+499 ILKISVSKRMKE

-532 VILLCVIGIPVG
+532 VILLCVIGIPIG

-594 GAITLIFAMFAALP
+594 GAITLAFAMFAALP

-622 SGTNLKIHRRKRRT
+622 SGNNLKIRRRKRRAK
-636 RKIRNFEAYY
+636 KIRNFEAYY

-685 SALQESHLGDYQITN
+685 SALQGSHLGDYQITN
-700 ETVGFSADA
+700 ENVGFSEDA
-709 LRELQENESVQ
+709 LVELRENEAVK
-720 SVAAIQFSLYEQNE
+720 SVAVIQFSLYEQNE
-734 AGKPDGIDI
+734 AGQLDGIDI
-743 GFALK
+743 GFPLK

-754 VIGLNDEYWDYFMG
+754 VVGLNDEYWDYFIS
-768 SELSADQLEEL
+768 SELSADQLEQL

-791 SVSYGEEPL
+791 PVSYGDGQL

-808 STICVAGA
+808 STIYVAGT
-816 DLAVLETLDGY
+816 DLEVLKTLDGY
-827 EGYLG
+827 DGYLG

-862 FLPTLNKD
+862 FLPTLNAGA
-870 VDRETFDTF
+870 DRENFDTF
-879 VEDFCKQTPGTTF
+879 VEDFCEQTPGTTF

-947 AIGMSASSLYKT
+947 AIGMSALSMYKT
-959 FLWEGAYYGITA
+959 FFWEGAYYGIIA
-971 SVIGSILGYI
+971 SVIGSILGYV

-986 EAATSD
+986 KAATSD
-992 TIQLVAIP
+992 TIQFVAIP
-1000 VVSILEATLLAVGA
+1000 VLPIMEAAFLAVGA

-1025 ISNMSIVDSIETI
+1025 MSKMSIVDSIETV

>member
-1 MESGKLFDEFVL
+1 MKSFRTLAIKELLAQKVTSILILIAVVL
-13 NQNGVLIQLF
+13 STMMTTIVGQSLGVLTAMREQ
-23 DSSNNEIELPS
+23 
-34 QSSSVFPV
+34 Q
-42 FVTSGVAIE
+42 AI
-51 SDDPAAYR
+51 A
-59 ATHSYIFTFADSD
+59 
-72 EVYTLTIAGSAQEV
+72 
-86 DLLKDTL
+86 L
-93 GGIFLVLLF
+93 GGNRYATFLQMDADQLHAIQQDERLSYVG
-102 VVLLVAVLASIVY
+102 ASIY
-115 SHYVTRPVLRIS
+115 LGS
-127 GVSRR
+127 
-132 MAQLDFSW
+132 M
-140 KCKEGRTDELGTLA
+140 ELTS
-154 HSLNEMSQRLSA
+154 SLNLGLTEYQGDNA
-166 SMADLKSAN
+166 S
-175 EKLQADIERERALEQ
+175 I
-190 AQLDFFSA
+190 
-198 VSHELKTPITVI
+198 
-210 KGQTEGMI
+210 
-218 LNIGDY
+218 
-224 QDRNK
+224 
-229 YLMRSLEIINT
+229 
-240 MEGIVQEIL
+240 
-249 TVSRMKSSKVGL
+249 
-261 KKENIQFSDM
+261 
-271 LKQEYALFED
+271 
-281 LIIQKGIDWKE
+281 
-292 NITPDLCVVGDKA
+292 
-305 LLQKAINNLVSNA
+305 
-318 IAYPSSTNIKE
+318 YPSSTKIKE

-337 ELALPEDVLQYL
+337 EIALPEDVLKYL
-349 GFDGNI
+349 GIDGNI
-355 GDTISLS
+355 GDKISLS

-371 ADSYSYTAEFVLTG
+371 ADNYSYTAEFVLTG

-396 GTVTGVVGEGTAI
+396 GTVTGIVGEGTAM
-409 QLLPQSHIY
+409 QLLPKSYIY

-428 SAFQS
+428 RTFQPV
-433 IVDDINGKLQIHE
+433 VDDINKKLQIHE
-446 LDTSYNMVYLNAM
+446 LDTSYNIVYLNAM
-459 GISYTADSEDAND
+459 GISYTTDSEDAND

-499 ILKISVSKRMKG
+499 ILKISVSKRMKE

-532 VILLCVIGIPVG
+532 VILLCVIGIPIG

-594 GAITLIFAMFAALP
+594 GAITLAFAMFAALP

-622 SGTNLKIHRRKRRT
+622 SGNNLKIRRRKRRAK
-636 RKIRNFEAYY
+636 KIRNFEAYY

-685 SALQESHLGDYQITN
+685 SALQGSHLGDYQITN
-700 ETVGFSADA
+700 ENVGFSEDA
-709 LRELQENESVQ
+709 LVELRENEAVK
-720 SVAAIQFSLYEQNE
+720 SVAVIQFSLYEQNE
-734 AGKPDGIDI
+734 AGQLDGIDI
-743 GFALK
+743 GFPLK

-754 VIGLNDEYWDYFMG
+754 VVGLNDEYWDYFIG
-768 SELSADQLEEL
+768 SELSADQLEQL

-791 SVSYGEEPL
+791 PVSYGDGQL

-808 STICVAGA
+808 STIYVAGT
-816 DLAVLETLDGY
+816 DLEVLKTLDGY
-827 EGYLG
+827 DGYLG

-862 FLPTLNKD
+862 FLPTLNAGA
-870 VDRETFDTF
+870 DRENFDTF
-879 VEDFCKQTPGTTF
+879 IEDFCEQTPGTTF

-934 NIHTRVTEIGMQR
+934 NIHTRITEIGMQR
-947 AIGMSASSLYKT
+947 AIGMSAASLYKT
-959 FLWEGAYYGITA
+959 FLWEGAYYGIIA
-971 SVIGSILGYI
+971 AGIGSVLGYV

-992 TIQLVAIP
+992 TIQFVAIP
-1000 VVSILEATLLAVGA
+1000 ILPILEATLLAIGA

>member
-1 MESGKLFDEFVL
+1 MKSFRTLAIKELLAQKVTSILILIAVVL
-13 NQNGVLIQLF
+13 STMMTTIVGQSLGVLTAMREQ
-23 DSSNNEIELPS
+23 
-34 QSSSVFPV
+34 Q
-42 FVTSGVAIE
+42 AI
-51 SDDPAAYR
+51 A
-59 ATHSYIFTFADSD
+59 
-72 EVYTLTIAGSAQEV
+72 
-86 DLLKDTL
+86 L
-93 GGIFLVLLF
+93 GGNRYATFLQMDADQLHAIQQDERLSYVG
-102 VVLLVAVLASIVY
+102 ASIY
-115 SHYVTRPVLRIS
+115 LGS
-127 GVSRR
+127 
-132 MAQLDFSW
+132 M
-140 KCKEGRTDELGTLA
+140 ELTS
-154 HSLNEMSQRLSA
+154 SLNLGLTEYQGDNA
-166 SMADLKSAN
+166 S
-175 EKLQADIERERALEQ
+175 I
-190 AQLDFFSA
+190 
-198 VSHELKTPITVI
+198 
-210 KGQTEGMI
+210 
-218 LNIGDY
+218 
-224 QDRNK
+224 
-229 YLMRSLEIINT
+229 
-240 MEGIVQEIL
+240 
-249 TVSRMKSSKVGL
+249 
-261 KKENIQFSDM
+261 
-271 LKQEYALFED
+271 
-281 LIIQKGIDWKE
+281 
-292 NITPDLCVVGDKA
+292 
-305 LLQKAINNLVSNA
+305 
-318 IAYPSSTNIKE
+318 YPSSTKIKE

-337 ELALPEDVLQYL
+337 EIALPEDVLKYL
-349 GFDGNI
+349 GIDGNI
-355 GDTISLS
+355 GDKISLS

-371 ADSYSYTAEFVLTG
+371 ADNYSYTAEFVLTG

-396 GTVTGVVGEGTAI
+396 GTVTGIVGEGTAM
-409 QLLPQSHIY
+409 QLLPKSHIY

-428 SAFQS
+428 RTFQPV
-433 IVDDINGKLQIHE
+433 VDDINKKLQIHE
-446 LDTSYNMVYLNAM
+446 LDTSYNIVYLNAM
-459 GISYTADSEDAND
+459 GISYTTDSEDAND

-499 ILKISVSKRMKG
+499 ILKISVSKRMKE
-511 YGTLRAIGGEKGQL
+511 YGTLRAIGGKKGQL

-532 VILLCVIGIPVG
+532 VILLCVIGIPIG

-594 GAITLIFAMFAALP
+594 GAITLAFAMFAALP

-622 SGTNLKIHRRKRRT
+622 SGNNLKIRRRKRRAK
-636 RKIRNFEAYY
+636 KIRNFEAYY

-685 SALQESHLGDYQITN
+685 SALQGSHLGDYQITN
-700 ETVGFSADA
+700 ENVGFSEDA
-709 LRELQENESVQ
+709 LVELRENEAVK
-720 SVAAIQFSLYEQNE
+720 SVAVIQFSLYEQNE
-734 AGKPDGIDI
+734 AGQLDGIDI
-743 GFALK
+743 GFPLK

-754 VIGLNDEYWDYFMG
+754 VVGLNDEYWDYFIG
-768 SELSADQLEEL
+768 SELSADQLEQL

-791 SVSYGEEPL
+791 PVSYGDGQL

-808 STICVAGA
+808 STIYVAGT
-816 DLAVLETLDGY
+816 DLEVLKTLDGY
-827 EGYLG
+827 DGYLG

-862 FLPTLNKD
+862 FLPTLNAGA
-870 VDRETFDTF
+870 DRENFDTF
-879 VEDFCKQTPGTTF
+879 IEDFCEQTPGTTF

-934 NIHTRVTEIGMQR
+934 NIHTRITEIGMQR
-947 AIGMSASSLYKT
+947 AIGMSAASLYKT
-959 FLWEGAYYGITA
+959 FLWEGAYYGIIA
-971 SVIGSILGYI
+971 AGIGSVLGYV

-992 TIQLVAIP
+992 TIQFVAIP
-1000 VVSILEATLLAVGA
+1000 ILPILEATLLAIGA

>member
-1 MESGKLFDEFVL
+1 MKSFRTLAIKELLAQKVTSILILIAVVL
-13 NQNGVLIQLF
+13 STMMTTIVGQSLGVLTAMREQ
-23 DSSNNEIELPS
+23 
-34 QSSSVFPV
+34 Q
-42 FVTSGVAIE
+42 AI
-51 SDDPAAYR
+51 A
-59 ATHSYIFTFADSD
+59 
-72 EVYTLTIAGSAQEV
+72 
-86 DLLKDTL
+86 L
-93 GGIFLVLLF
+93 GGNRYATFLQMDADQLHAIQQDERLSYVG
-102 VVLLVAVLASIVY
+102 ASIY
-115 SHYVTRPVLRIS
+115 LGS
-127 GVSRR
+127 
-132 MAQLDFSW
+132 M
-140 KCKEGRTDELGTLA
+140 ELTS
-154 HSLNEMSQRLSA
+154 SLNLGLTEYQGDNA
-166 SMADLKSAN
+166 S
-175 EKLQADIERERALEQ
+175 I
-190 AQLDFFSA
+190 
-198 VSHELKTPITVI
+198 
-210 KGQTEGMI
+210 
-218 LNIGDY
+218 
-224 QDRNK
+224 
-229 YLMRSLEIINT
+229 
-240 MEGIVQEIL
+240 
-249 TVSRMKSSKVGL
+249 
-261 KKENIQFSDM
+261 
-271 LKQEYALFED
+271 
-281 LIIQKGIDWKE
+281 
-292 NITPDLCVVGDKA
+292 
-305 LLQKAINNLVSNA
+305 
-318 IAYPSSTNIKE
+318 YPSSTKIKE

-337 ELALPEDVLQYL
+337 EIALPEDVLKYL
-349 GFDGNI
+349 GIDGNI
-355 GDTISLS
+355 GDKISLS

-371 ADSYSYTAEFVLTG
+371 ADNYSYTAEFVLTG

-396 GTVTGVVGEGTAI
+396 GTVTGIVGEGTAM
-409 QLLPQSHIY
+409 QLLPKSHIY

-428 SAFQS
+428 RTFQPV
-433 IVDDINGKLQIHE
+433 VDDINKKLQIHE
-446 LDTSYNMVYLNAM
+446 LDTSYNIVYLNAM
-459 GISYTADSEDAND
+459 GISYTTDSEDAND

-499 ILKISVSKRMKG
+499 ILKISVSKRMKE
-511 YGTLRAIGGEKGQL
+511 YGTLRAIGGKKGQL

-532 VILLCVIGIPVG
+532 VILLCVIGIPIG

-594 GAITLIFAMFAALP
+594 GAITLAFAMFAALP

-622 SGTNLKIHRRKRRT
+622 SGNNLKIRRRKRRA
-636 RKIRNFEAYY
+636 KIRNFEAYY

-685 SALQESHLGDYQITN
+685 SALQGSHLGDYQITN
-700 ETVGFSADA
+700 ENVGFSEDA
-709 LRELQENESVQ
+709 LVELRENEAVK
-720 SVAAIQFSLYEQNE
+720 SVAVIQFSLYEQNE
-734 AGKPDGIDI
+734 AGQLDGIDI
-743 GFALK
+743 GFPLK

-754 VIGLNDEYWDYFMG
+754 VVGLNDEYWDYFIG
-768 SELSADQLEEL
+768 SELSADQLEQL

-791 SVSYGEEPL
+791 PVSYGDGQL

-808 STICVAGA
+808 STIYVAGT
-816 DLAVLETLDGY
+816 DLEVLKTLDGY
-827 EGYLG
+827 DGYLG

-862 FLPTLNKD
+862 FLPTLNAGA
-870 VDRETFDTF
+870 DRENFDTF
-879 VEDFCKQTPGTTF
+879 IEDFCEQTPGTTF

-934 NIHTRVTEIGMQR
+934 NIHTRITEIGMQR
-947 AIGMSASSLYKT
+947 AIGMSAASLYKT
-959 FLWEGAYYGITA
+959 FLWEGAYYGIIA
-971 SVIGSILGYI
+971 AGIGSVLGYV

-992 TIQLVAIP
+992 TIQFVAIP
-1000 VVSILEATLLAVGA
+1000 ILPILEATLLAIGA

>member
-1 MESGKLFDEFVL
+1 MKSFRTLAIKELLAQKVTSILILIAVVL
-13 NQNGVLIQLF
+13 STMLTTIVGQSLGVLTAMREQ
-23 DSSNNEIELPS
+23 
-34 QSSSVFPV
+34 Q
-42 FVTSGVAIE
+42 AI
-51 SDDPAAYR
+51 A
-59 ATHSYIFTFADSD
+59 
-72 EVYTLTIAGSAQEV
+72 
-86 DLLKDTL
+86 L
-93 GGIFLVLLF
+93 GGNRYATFLQMDADQLHAIQQDERLSYVG
-102 VVLLVAVLASIVY
+102 ASIY
-115 SHYVTRPVLRIS
+115 LGS
-127 GVSRR
+127 
-132 MAQLDFSW
+132 M
-140 KCKEGRTDELGTLA
+140 ELTS
-154 HSLNEMSQRLSA
+154 SLNLGLTEYQGDNA
-166 SMADLKSAN
+166 S
-175 EKLQADIERERALEQ
+175 I
-190 AQLDFFSA
+190 
-198 VSHELKTPITVI
+198 
-210 KGQTEGMI
+210 
-218 LNIGDY
+218 
-224 QDRNK
+224 
-229 YLMRSLEIINT
+229 
-240 MEGIVQEIL
+240 
-249 TVSRMKSSKVGL
+249 
-261 KKENIQFSDM
+261 
-271 LKQEYALFED
+271 
-281 LIIQKGIDWKE
+281 
-292 NITPDLCVVGDKA
+292 
-305 LLQKAINNLVSNA
+305 
-318 IAYPSSTNIKE
+318 YPSSTKIKE

-337 ELALPEDVLQYL
+337 EIALPEDVLKYL
-349 GFDGNI
+349 GIDGNI
-355 GDTISLS
+355 GDKISLS

-371 ADSYSYTAEFVLTG
+371 ADNYSYTAEFVLTG

-396 GTVTGVVGEGTAI
+396 GTVTGIVGEGTAM
-409 QLLPQSHIY
+409 QLLPKSHIY

-428 SAFQS
+428 RTFQPV
-433 IVDDINGKLQIHE
+433 VDDINKKLQIHE
-446 LDTSYNMVYLNAM
+446 LDTSYNIVYLNAM
-459 GISYTADSEDAND
+459 GISYTTDSEDAND

-499 ILKISVSKRMKG
+499 ILKISVSKRMKE
-511 YGTLRAIGGEKGQL
+511 YGTLRAIGGKKGQL

-532 VILLCVIGIPVG
+532 VILLCVIGIPIG

-594 GAITLIFAMFAALP
+594 GAITLAFAMFAALP

-622 SGTNLKIHRRKRRT
+622 SGNNLKIRRRKRRAK
-636 RKIRNFEAYY
+636 KIRNFEAYY

-685 SALQESHLGDYQITN
+685 SALQGSHLGDYQITN
-700 ETVGFSADA
+700 ENVGFSEDA
-709 LRELQENESVQ
+709 LVELRENEAVK
-720 SVAAIQFSLYEQNE
+720 SVAVIQFSLYEQNE
-734 AGKPDGIDI
+734 AGQLDGIDI
-743 GFALK
+743 GFPLK

-754 VIGLNDEYWDYFMG
+754 VVGLNDEYWDYFIG
-768 SELSADQLEEL
+768 SELSADQLEQL

-791 SVSYGEEPL
+791 PVSYGDGQL

-808 STICVAGA
+808 STIYVAGT
-816 DLAVLETLDGY
+816 DLEVLKTLDGY
-827 EGYLG
+827 DGYLG

-862 FLPTLNKD
+862 FLPTLNAGA
-870 VDRETFDTF
+870 DRENFDTF
-879 VEDFCKQTPGTTF
+879 IEDFCEQTPGTTF

-934 NIHTRVTEIGMQR
+934 NIHTRITEIGMQR
-947 AIGMSASSLYKT
+947 AIGMSAASLYKT
-959 FLWEGAYYGITA
+959 FLWEGAYYGIIA
-971 SVIGSILGYI
+971 AGIGSVLGYV

-992 TIQLVAIP
+992 TIQFVAIP
-1000 VVSILEATLLAVGA
+1000 ILPILEATLLAIGA

>member
-1 MESGKLFDEFVL
+1 MKSFRTLAIKELLAQKVTSILILIAVVL
-13 NQNGVLIQLF
+13 STMMTTIVGQSLGVLTAMREQ
-23 DSSNNEIELPS
+23 
-34 QSSSVFPV
+34 Q
-42 FVTSGVAIE
+42 AI
-51 SDDPAAYR
+51 A
-59 ATHSYIFTFADSD
+59 
-72 EVYTLTIAGSAQEV
+72 
-86 DLLKDTL
+86 L
-93 GGIFLVLLF
+93 GGNRYATFLQMDANQLHAIQQEERLSYVG
-102 VVLLVAVLASIVY
+102 ASIY
-115 SHYVTRPVLRIS
+115 LGS
-127 GVSRR
+127 
-132 MAQLDFSW
+132 M
-140 KCKEGRTDELGTLA
+140 ELTS
-154 HSLNEMSQRLSA
+154 SLNLGLTEYQGDNA
-166 SMADLKSAN
+166 S
-175 EKLQADIERERALEQ
+175 I
-190 AQLDFFSA
+190 
-198 VSHELKTPITVI
+198 
-210 KGQTEGMI
+210 
-218 LNIGDY
+218 
-224 QDRNK
+224 
-229 YLMRSLEIINT
+229 
-240 MEGIVQEIL
+240 
-249 TVSRMKSSKVGL
+249 
-261 KKENIQFSDM
+261 
-271 LKQEYALFED
+271 
-281 LIIQKGIDWKE
+281 
-292 NITPDLCVVGDKA
+292 
-305 LLQKAINNLVSNA
+305 
-318 IAYPSSTNIKE
+318 YPSSTKIKE

-337 ELALPEDVLQYL
+337 EIALPEDVLKYL
-349 GFDGNI
+349 GIDGNI
-355 GDTISLS
+355 GDKISLS

-371 ADSYSYTAEFVLTG
+371 ADNYSYTAEFVLTG

-396 GTVTGVVGEGTAI
+396 GTVTGIVGEGTAM
-409 QLLPQSHIY
+409 QLLPKSHIY

-428 SAFQS
+428 RTFQPV
-433 IVDDINGKLQIHE
+433 VDDINKKLQIHE
-446 LDTSYNMVYLNAM
+446 LDTSYNIVYLNAM
-459 GISYTADSEDAND
+459 GISYTTDSEDAND

-499 ILKISVSKRMKG
+499 ILKISVSKRMKE

-532 VILLCVIGIPVG
+532 VILLCVIGIPIG

-594 GAITLIFAMFAALP
+594 GAITLAFAMFAALP

-622 SGTNLKIHRRKRRT
+622 SGNNLKIRRRKRRAK
-636 RKIRNFEAYY
+636 KIRNFEAYY

-685 SALQESHLGDYQITN
+685 SALQGSHLGDYQITN
-700 ETVGFSADA
+700 ENVGFSEDA
-709 LRELQENESVQ
+709 LVELRENEAVK

-734 AGKPDGIDI
+734 AGQLDGIDI
-743 GFALK
+743 GFPLK

-754 VIGLNDEYWDYFMG
+754 VVGLNDEYWDYFIS
-768 SELSADQLEEL
+768 SELSADQLEQL

-791 SVSYGEEPL
+791 PVSYGDGQL

-808 STICVAGA
+808 STIYVAGT
-816 DLAVLETLDGY
+816 DLEVLKTLDGY
-827 EGYLG
+827 DGYLG

-862 FLPTLNKD
+862 FLPTLNAGA
-870 VDRETFDTF
+870 DRENFDTF
-879 VEDFCKQTPGTTF
+879 IEDFCEQTPGTTF

-947 AIGMSASSLYKT
+947 AIGMSALSMYKT
-959 FLWEGAYYGITA
+959 FFWEGAYYGIIA
-971 SVIGSILGYI
+971 SVIGSILGYV

-986 EAATSD
+986 KAATSD
-992 TIQLVAIP
+992 TIQFVAIP
-1000 VVSILEATLLAVGA
+1000 VLPIMEAAFLAVGA

-1025 ISNMSIVDSIETI
+1025 MSKMSIVDSIETV

>member
-1 MESGKLFDEFVL
+1 MKSFRTLAIKELLAQKVTSILILIAVVL
-13 NQNGVLIQLF
+13 STMMTTIVGQSLGVLTAMREQ
-23 DSSNNEIELPS
+23 
-34 QSSSVFPV
+34 Q
-42 FVTSGVAIE
+42 AI
-51 SDDPAAYR
+51 A
-59 ATHSYIFTFADSD
+59 
-72 EVYTLTIAGSAQEV
+72 
-86 DLLKDTL
+86 L
-93 GGIFLVLLF
+93 GGNRYATFLQMDANQLHAIQQDERLSYVG
-102 VVLLVAVLASIVY
+102 ASIY
-115 SHYVTRPVLRIS
+115 LGS
-127 GVSRR
+127 
-132 MAQLDFSW
+132 M
-140 KCKEGRTDELGTLA
+140 ELTS
-154 HSLNEMSQRLSA
+154 SLNLGLTEYQEDNA
-166 SMADLKSAN
+166 S
-175 EKLQADIERERALEQ
+175 I
-190 AQLDFFSA
+190 
-198 VSHELKTPITVI
+198 
-210 KGQTEGMI
+210 
-218 LNIGDY
+218 
-224 QDRNK
+224 
-229 YLMRSLEIINT
+229 
-240 MEGIVQEIL
+240 
-249 TVSRMKSSKVGL
+249 
-261 KKENIQFSDM
+261 
-271 LKQEYALFED
+271 
-281 LIIQKGIDWKE
+281 
-292 NITPDLCVVGDKA
+292 
-305 LLQKAINNLVSNA
+305 
-318 IAYPSSTNIKE
+318 YPSSTKIKE

-337 ELALPEDVLQYL
+337 EIALPEDVLKYL
-349 GFDGNI
+349 GIDGNI
-355 GDTISLS
+355 GDKISLS

-371 ADSYSYTAEFVLTG
+371 ADNYSYTAEFVLTG

-396 GTVTGVVGEGTAI
+396 GTVTGIVGEGTAM
-409 QLLPQSHIY
+409 QLLPKSHIY

-428 SAFQS
+428 RTFQPV
-433 IVDDINGKLQIHE
+433 VDDINKKLQIHE
-446 LDTSYNMVYLNAM
+446 LDTSYNIVYLNAM
-459 GISYTADSEDAND
+459 GISYTTDSEDAND

-499 ILKISVSKRMKG
+499 ILKISVSKRMKE

-532 VILLCVIGIPVG
+532 VILLCVIGIPIG

-594 GAITLIFAMFAALP
+594 GAITLAFAMFAALP

-622 SGTNLKIHRRKRRT
+622 SGNNLKIRRRKRRAK
-636 RKIRNFEAYY
+636 KIRNFEAYY

-685 SALQESHLGDYQITN
+685 SALQGSHLGDYQITN
-700 ETVGFSADA
+700 ENVGFSEDA
-709 LRELQENESVQ
+709 LVELRENEAVK

-734 AGKPDGIDI
+734 AGQLDGIDI
-743 GFALK
+743 GFPLK

-754 VIGLNDEYWDYFMG
+754 VVGLNDEYWDYFIS
-768 SELSADQLEEL
+768 SELSADQLEQL

-791 SVSYGEEPL
+791 PVSYGDGQL

-808 STICVAGA
+808 STIYVAGT
-816 DLAVLETLDGY
+816 DLEVLKTLDGY
-827 EGYLG
+827 DGYLG

-862 FLPTLNKD
+862 FLPTLNAGA
-870 VDRETFDTF
+870 DRENFDTF
-879 VEDFCKQTPGTTF
+879 VEDFCEQTPGTTF

-947 AIGMSASSLYKT
+947 AIGMSALSIYKT
-959 FLWEGAYYGITA
+959 FFWEGAYYGIIA
-971 SVIGSILGYI
+971 SVIGSILGYV

-986 EAATSD
+986 KAATSD
-992 TIQLVAIP
+992 TIQFVAIP
-1000 VVSILEATLLAVGA
+1000 VLPIMEAAFLAVGA

-1025 ISNMSIVDSIETI
+1025 MSKMSIVDSIETV

>member
-1 MESGKLFDEFVL
+1 MKSFRTLAIKELLAQKVTSILILIAVVL
-13 NQNGVLIQLF
+13 STMMTTIVGQSLGVLTAMREQ
-23 DSSNNEIELPS
+23 
-34 QSSSVFPV
+34 Q
-42 FVTSGVAIE
+42 AI
-51 SDDPAAYR
+51 A
-59 ATHSYIFTFADSD
+59 
-72 EVYTLTIAGSAQEV
+72 
-86 DLLKDTL
+86 L
-93 GGIFLVLLF
+93 GGNRYATFLQMDADQLHAIQQDERLSYVG
-102 VVLLVAVLASIVY
+102 ASIY
-115 SHYVTRPVLRIS
+115 LGS
-127 GVSRR
+127 
-132 MAQLDFSW
+132 M
-140 KCKEGRTDELGTLA
+140 ELTS
-154 HSLNEMSQRLSA
+154 SLNLGLTEYQGDNA
-166 SMADLKSAN
+166 S
-175 EKLQADIERERALEQ
+175 I
-190 AQLDFFSA
+190 
-198 VSHELKTPITVI
+198 
-210 KGQTEGMI
+210 
-218 LNIGDY
+218 
-224 QDRNK
+224 
-229 YLMRSLEIINT
+229 
-240 MEGIVQEIL
+240 
-249 TVSRMKSSKVGL
+249 
-261 KKENIQFSDM
+261 
-271 LKQEYALFED
+271 
-281 LIIQKGIDWKE
+281 
-292 NITPDLCVVGDKA
+292 
-305 LLQKAINNLVSNA
+305 
-318 IAYPSSTNIKE
+318 YPSSTKIKE

-337 ELALPEDVLQYL
+337 EIALPEDVLKYL
-349 GFDGNI
+349 GIDGNI
-355 GDTISLS
+355 GDKISLS

-371 ADSYSYTAEFVLTG
+371 ADNYSYTAEFVLTG

-396 GTVTGVVGEGTAI
+396 GTVTGIVGEGTAM
-409 QLLPQSHIY
+409 QLLPKSYIY

-428 SAFQS
+428 RTFQPV
-433 IVDDINGKLQIHE
+433 VDDINKKLQIHE
-446 LDTSYNMVYLNAM
+446 LDTSYNIVYLNAM
-459 GISYTADSEDAND
+459 GISYTTDSEDAND

-499 ILKISVSKRMKG
+499 ILKISVSKRMKE

-532 VILLCVIGIPVG
+532 VILLCVIGIPIG

-594 GAITLIFAMFAALP
+594 GAITLAFAMFAALP

-622 SGTNLKIHRRKRRT
+622 SGNNLKIRRRKRRAK
-636 RKIRNFEAYY
+636 KIRNFEAYY

-685 SALQESHLGDYQITN
+685 SALQGSHLGDYQITN
-700 ETVGFSADA
+700 ENVGFSEDA
-709 LRELQENESVQ
+709 LVELRENEAVK
-720 SVAAIQFSLYEQNE
+720 SVAVIQFSLYEQNE
-734 AGKPDGIDI
+734 AGQLDGIDI
-743 GFALK
+743 GFPLK

-754 VIGLNDEYWDYFMG
+754 VVGLNDEYWDYFIG
-768 SELSADQLEEL
+768 SELSADQLEQL

-791 SVSYGEEPL
+791 PVSYGDGQL

-808 STICVAGA
+808 STIYVAGT
-816 DLAVLETLDGY
+816 DLEVLKTLDGY
-827 EGYLG
+827 DGYLG

-862 FLPTLNKD
+862 FLPTLNAGA
-870 VDRETFDTF
+870 DRENFDTF
-879 VEDFCKQTPGTTF
+879 IEDFCEQTPGTTF

-947 AIGMSASSLYKT
+947 AIGMSAASLYKT
-959 FLWEGAYYGITA
+959 FLWEGAYYGIIA
-971 SVIGSILGYI
+971 AGIGSVLGYV

-992 TIQLVAIP
+992 TIQFVAIP
-1000 VVSILEATLLAVGA
+1000 ILPILEATLLAIGA

>member
-1 MESGKLFDEFVL
+1 MKSFRTLAIKELLAQKVTSILILIAVVL
-13 NQNGVLIQLF
+13 STMMTTIVGQSLGVLTAMREQ
-23 DSSNNEIELPS
+23 
-34 QSSSVFPV
+34 Q
-42 FVTSGVAIE
+42 AI
-51 SDDPAAYR
+51 A
-59 ATHSYIFTFADSD
+59 
-72 EVYTLTIAGSAQEV
+72 
-86 DLLKDTL
+86 L
-93 GGIFLVLLF
+93 GGNRYATFLQMDADQLHAIQQDERLSYVG
-102 VVLLVAVLASIVY
+102 ASIY
-115 SHYVTRPVLRIS
+115 LGS
-127 GVSRR
+127 
-132 MAQLDFSW
+132 M
-140 KCKEGRTDELGTLA
+140 ELTS
-154 HSLNEMSQRLSA
+154 SLNLGLTEYQGDNA
-166 SMADLKSAN
+166 S
-175 EKLQADIERERALEQ
+175 I
-190 AQLDFFSA
+190 
-198 VSHELKTPITVI
+198 
-210 KGQTEGMI
+210 
-218 LNIGDY
+218 
-224 QDRNK
+224 
-229 YLMRSLEIINT
+229 
-240 MEGIVQEIL
+240 
-249 TVSRMKSSKVGL
+249 
-261 KKENIQFSDM
+261 
-271 LKQEYALFED
+271 
-281 LIIQKGIDWKE
+281 
-292 NITPDLCVVGDKA
+292 
-305 LLQKAINNLVSNA
+305 
-318 IAYPSSTNIKE
+318 YPSSTKIKE

-337 ELALPEDVLQYL
+337 EIALPEDVLKYL
-349 GFDGNI
+349 GIDGNI
-355 GDTISLS
+355 GDKISLS

-371 ADSYSYTAEFVLTG
+371 ADNYSYTAEFVLTG

-396 GTVTGVVGEGTAI
+396 GTVTGIVGEGTAM
-409 QLLPQSHIY
+409 QLLPKSHIY

-428 SAFQS
+428 RTFQPV
-433 IVDDINGKLQIHE
+433 VDDINKKLQIHE
-446 LDTSYNMVYLNAM
+446 LDTSYNIVYLNAM
-459 GISYTADSEDAND
+459 GISYTTDSEDAND

-499 ILKISVSKRMKG
+499 ILKISVSKRMKE

-532 VILLCVIGIPVG
+532 VILLCVIGIPIG

-594 GAITLIFAMFAALP
+594 GAITLAFAMFAALP

-622 SGTNLKIHRRKRRT
+622 SGNNLKIRRRKRRAK
-636 RKIRNFEAYY
+636 KIRNFEAYY

-685 SALQESHLGDYQITN
+685 SALQGSHLGDYQITN
-700 ETVGFSADA
+700 ENVGFSEDA
-709 LRELQENESVQ
+709 LVELRENEAVK
-720 SVAAIQFSLYEQNE
+720 SVAVIQFSLYEQNE
-734 AGKPDGIDI
+734 AGQLDGIDI
-743 GFALK
+743 GFPLK

-754 VIGLNDEYWDYFMG
+754 VVGLNDEYWDYFIG
-768 SELSADQLEEL
+768 SELSADQLEQL

-791 SVSYGEEPL
+791 PVSYGDGQL

-808 STICVAGA
+808 STIYVAGT
-816 DLAVLETLDGY
+816 DLEVLKTLDGY
-827 EGYLG
+827 DGYLG

-862 FLPTLNKD
+862 FLPTLNAGA
-870 VDRETFDTF
+870 DRENFDTF
-879 VEDFCKQTPGTTF
+879 VEDFCEQTPGTTF

-947 AIGMSASSLYKT
+947 AIGMSAASLYKT
-959 FLWEGAYYGITA
+959 FLWEGAYYGIIA
-971 SVIGSILGYI
+971 AGIGSVLGYV

-992 TIQLVAIP
+992 TIQFVAIP
-1000 VVSILEATLLAVGA
+1000 ILPILEATLLAIGA

>member
-1 MESGKLFDEFVL
+1 MKSFRTLAIKELLAQKVTSILILIAVVL
-13 NQNGVLIQLF
+13 STMMTTIVGQSLGVLTAMREQQAIALGGNRYATFLQMDANQLHAIQQDERL
-23 DSSNNEIELPS
+23 SYVGASIYLGSMELPS
-34 QSSSVFPV
+34 SLNL
-42 FVTSGVAIE
+42 G
-51 SDDPAAYR
+51 
-59 ATHSYIFTFADSD
+59 
-72 EVYTLTIAGSAQEV
+72 LTEYQG
-86 DLLKDTL
+86 DN
-93 GGIFLVLLF
+93 
-102 VVLLVAVLASIVY
+102 ASI
-115 SHYVTRPVLRIS
+115 
-127 GVSRR
+127 
-132 MAQLDFSW
+132 
-140 KCKEGRTDELGTLA
+140 
-154 HSLNEMSQRLSA
+154 
-166 SMADLKSAN
+166 
-175 EKLQADIERERALEQ
+175 
-190 AQLDFFSA
+190 
-198 VSHELKTPITVI
+198 
-210 KGQTEGMI
+210 
-218 LNIGDY
+218 
-224 QDRNK
+224 
-229 YLMRSLEIINT
+229 
-240 MEGIVQEIL
+240 
-249 TVSRMKSSKVGL
+249 
-261 KKENIQFSDM
+261 
-271 LKQEYALFED
+271 
-281 LIIQKGIDWKE
+281 
-292 NITPDLCVVGDKA
+292 
-305 LLQKAINNLVSNA
+305 
-318 IAYPSSTNIKE
+318 YPSSTKIKE

-337 ELALPEDVLQYL
+337 EIALPEDVLKYL
-349 GFDGNI
+349 GIDGNI
-355 GDTISLS
+355 GDKISLS

-371 ADSYSYTAEFVLTG
+371 ADNYSYTAEFVLTG

-396 GTVTGVVGEGTAI
+396 GTVTGIVGEGTAM
-409 QLLPQSHIY
+409 QLLPKSHIY

-428 SAFQS
+428 RTFQPV
-433 IVDDINGKLQIHE
+433 VDDINKKLQIHE
-446 LDTSYNMVYLNAM
+446 LDTSYNIVYLNAM
-459 GISYTADSEDAND
+459 GISYTTDSEDAND

-499 ILKISVSKRMKG
+499 ILKISVSKRMKE
-511 YGTLRAIGGEKGQL
+511 YGTLRAIGGKKGQL

-532 VILLCVIGIPVG
+532 VILLCVIGIPIG

-594 GAITLIFAMFAALP
+594 GAITLAFAMFAALP

-622 SGTNLKIHRRKRRT
+622 SGNNLKIRRRKRRAK
-636 RKIRNFEAYY
+636 KIRNFEAYY

-685 SALQESHLGDYQITN
+685 SALQGSHLGDYQITN
-700 ETVGFSADA
+700 ENVGFSEDA
-709 LRELQENESVQ
+709 LVELRENEAVK
-720 SVAAIQFSLYEQNE
+720 SVAVIQFSLYEQNE
-734 AGKPDGIDI
+734 AGQLDGIDI
-743 GFALK
+743 GFPLK

-754 VIGLNDEYWDYFMG
+754 VVGLNDEYWDYFIG
-768 SELSADQLEEL
+768 SELSADQLEQL

-791 SVSYGEEPL
+791 PVSYGDGQL

-808 STICVAGA
+808 STIYVAGT
-816 DLAVLETLDGY
+816 DLEVLKTLDGY
-827 EGYLG
+827 DGYLG

-862 FLPTLNKD
+862 FLPTLNAGA
-870 VDRETFDTF
+870 DRENFDTF
-879 VEDFCKQTPGTTF
+879 IEDFCEQTPGTTF

-934 NIHTRVTEIGMQR
+934 NIHTRITEIGMQR
-947 AIGMSASSLYKT
+947 AIGMSAASLYKT
-959 FLWEGAYYGITA
+959 FLWEGAYYGIIA
-971 SVIGSILGYI
+971 AGIGSVLGYV

-992 TIQLVAIP
+992 TIQFVAIP
-1000 VVSILEATLLAVGA
+1000 ILPILEATLLAIGA

>member
-1 MESGKLFDEFVL
+1 MKSFRTLAIKELLAQKVTSILILIAVVL
-13 NQNGVLIQLF
+13 STMMTTIVGQSLGVLTAMREQ
-23 DSSNNEIELPS
+23 
-34 QSSSVFPV
+34 Q
-42 FVTSGVAIE
+42 AI
-51 SDDPAAYR
+51 A
-59 ATHSYIFTFADSD
+59 
-72 EVYTLTIAGSAQEV
+72 
-86 DLLKDTL
+86 L
-93 GGIFLVLLF
+93 GGNRYATFLQMDADQLHAIQQDERLSYVG
-102 VVLLVAVLASIVY
+102 ASIY
-115 SHYVTRPVLRIS
+115 LGS
-127 GVSRR
+127 
-132 MAQLDFSW
+132 M
-140 KCKEGRTDELGTLA
+140 ELTS
-154 HSLNEMSQRLSA
+154 SLNLGLTEYQGDNA
-166 SMADLKSAN
+166 S
-175 EKLQADIERERALEQ
+175 I
-190 AQLDFFSA
+190 
-198 VSHELKTPITVI
+198 
-210 KGQTEGMI
+210 
-218 LNIGDY
+218 
-224 QDRNK
+224 
-229 YLMRSLEIINT
+229 
-240 MEGIVQEIL
+240 
-249 TVSRMKSSKVGL
+249 
-261 KKENIQFSDM
+261 
-271 LKQEYALFED
+271 
-281 LIIQKGIDWKE
+281 
-292 NITPDLCVVGDKA
+292 
-305 LLQKAINNLVSNA
+305 
-318 IAYPSSTNIKE
+318 YPSSTKIKE

-337 ELALPEDVLQYL
+337 EIALPEDVLKYL
-349 GFDGNI
+349 GIDGNI
-355 GDTISLS
+355 GDKISLS

-371 ADSYSYTAEFVLTG
+371 ADNYSYTAEFVLTG

-396 GTVTGVVGEGTAI
+396 GTVTGIVGEGTAM
-409 QLLPQSHIY
+409 QLLPKSHIY

-428 SAFQS
+428 RTFQPV
-433 IVDDINGKLQIHE
+433 VDDINKKLQIHE
-446 LDTSYNMVYLNAM
+446 LDTSYNIVYLNAM
-459 GISYTADSEDAND
+459 GISYTTDSEDAND

-499 ILKISVSKRMKG
+499 ILKISVSKRMKE
-511 YGTLRAIGGEKGQL
+511 YGTLRAIGGKKGQL

-532 VILLCVIGIPVG
+532 VILLCVIGIPIG

-573 TELQALIAENS
+573 TELQTLIAENS

-594 GAITLIFAMFAALP
+594 GAITLAFAMFAALP

-622 SGTNLKIHRRKRRT
+622 SGNNLKIRRRKRRAK
-636 RKIRNFEAYY
+636 KIRNFEAYY

-685 SALQESHLGDYQITN
+685 SALQGSHLGDYQITN
-700 ETVGFSADA
+700 ENVGFSEDA
-709 LRELQENESVQ
+709 LVELRENEAVK
-720 SVAAIQFSLYEQNE
+720 SVAVIQFSLYEQNE
-734 AGKPDGIDI
+734 AGQLDGIDI
-743 GFALK
+743 GFPLK

-754 VIGLNDEYWDYFMG
+754 VVGLNDEYWDYFIG
-768 SELSADQLEEL
+768 SELSADQLEQL

-791 SVSYGEEPL
+791 PVSYGDGQL

-808 STICVAGA
+808 STIYVAGT
-816 DLAVLETLDGY
+816 DLEVLKTLDGY
-827 EGYLG
+827 DGYLG

-862 FLPTLNKD
+862 FLPTLNAGA
-870 VDRETFDTF
+870 DRENFDTF
-879 VEDFCKQTPGTTF
+879 IEDFCEQTPGTTF

-934 NIHTRVTEIGMQR
+934 NIHTRITEIGMQR
-947 AIGMSASSLYKT
+947 AIGMSAASLYKT
-959 FLWEGAYYGITA
+959 FLWEGAYYGIIA
-971 SVIGSILGYI
+971 AGIGSVLGYV

-992 TIQLVAIP
+992 TIQFVAIP
-1000 VVSILEATLLAVGA
+1000 ILPILEATLLAIGA

>member
-1 MESGKLFDEFVL
+1 MKSFRTLAIKELLAQKVTSILILIAVVL
-13 NQNGVLIQLF
+13 STMMTTIVGQSLGVLTAMREQ
-23 DSSNNEIELPS
+23 
-34 QSSSVFPV
+34 Q
-42 FVTSGVAIE
+42 AI
-51 SDDPAAYR
+51 A
-59 ATHSYIFTFADSD
+59 
-72 EVYTLTIAGSAQEV
+72 
-86 DLLKDTL
+86 L
-93 GGIFLVLLF
+93 GGNRYATFLQMDANQLHAIQQEERLSYVG
-102 VVLLVAVLASIVY
+102 ASIY
-115 SHYVTRPVLRIS
+115 LGS
-127 GVSRR
+127 
-132 MAQLDFSW
+132 M
-140 KCKEGRTDELGTLA
+140 ELTS
-154 HSLNEMSQRLSA
+154 SLNLGLTEYQEDNA
-166 SMADLKSAN
+166 S
-175 EKLQADIERERALEQ
+175 I
-190 AQLDFFSA
+190 
-198 VSHELKTPITVI
+198 
-210 KGQTEGMI
+210 
-218 LNIGDY
+218 
-224 QDRNK
+224 
-229 YLMRSLEIINT
+229 
-240 MEGIVQEIL
+240 
-249 TVSRMKSSKVGL
+249 
-261 KKENIQFSDM
+261 
-271 LKQEYALFED
+271 
-281 LIIQKGIDWKE
+281 
-292 NITPDLCVVGDKA
+292 
-305 LLQKAINNLVSNA
+305 
-318 IAYPSSTNIKE
+318 YPSSTKIKE

-337 ELALPEDVLQYL
+337 EIALPEDVLKYL
-349 GFDGNI
+349 GIDGNI
-355 GDTISLS
+355 GDKISLS

-371 ADSYSYTAEFVLTG
+371 ADNYSYTAEFVLTG

-396 GTVTGVVGEGTAI
+396 GTVTGIVGEGTAM
-409 QLLPQSHIY
+409 QLLPKSHIY

-428 SAFQS
+428 RTFQPV
-433 IVDDINGKLQIHE
+433 VDDINKKLQIHE
-446 LDTSYNMVYLNAM
+446 LDTSYNIVYLNAM
-459 GISYTADSEDAND
+459 GISYTTDSEDAND

-499 ILKISVSKRMKG
+499 ILKISVSKRMKE

-532 VILLCVIGIPVG
+532 VILLCVIGIPIG

-594 GAITLIFAMFAALP
+594 GAITLAFAMFAALP

-622 SGTNLKIHRRKRRT
+622 SGNNLKIRRRKRRAK
-636 RKIRNFEAYY
+636 KIRNFEAYY

-685 SALQESHLGDYQITN
+685 SALQGSHLGDYQITN
-700 ETVGFSADA
+700 ENVGFSEDA
-709 LRELQENESVQ
+709 LVELRENEAVK

-734 AGKPDGIDI
+734 AGQLDGIDI
-743 GFALK
+743 GFPLK

-754 VIGLNDEYWDYFMG
+754 VVGLNDEYWDYFIG
-768 SELSADQLEEL
+768 SELSADQLEQL

-791 SVSYGEEPL
+791 PVSYGDGQL

-808 STICVAGA
+808 STIYVAGT
-816 DLAVLETLDGY
+816 DLEVLKTLDGY
-827 EGYLG
+827 DGYLG

-862 FLPTLNKD
+862 FLPTLNAGA
-870 VDRETFDTF
+870 DRENFDTF
-879 VEDFCKQTPGTTF
+879 IEDFCEQTPGTTF

-947 AIGMSASSLYKT
+947 AIGMSALSMYKT
-959 FLWEGAYYGITA
+959 FFWEGAYYGIIA
-971 SVIGSILGYI
+971 SVIGSILGYV

-986 EAATSD
+986 KAATSD
-992 TIQLVAIP
+992 TIQFVAIP
-1000 VVSILEATLLAVGA
+1000 VLPIMEAAFLAVGA

-1025 ISNMSIVDSIETI
+1025 MSKMSIVDSIETV

>member
-1 MESGKLFDEFVL
+1 MKSFRILAIKELLAQKVTSILILIAVVL
-13 NQNGVLIQLF
+13 STMMTTIVGQSLGVLTAMREQ
-23 DSSNNEIELPS
+23 
-34 QSSSVFPV
+34 Q
-42 FVTSGVAIE
+42 AI
-51 SDDPAAYR
+51 A
-59 ATHSYIFTFADSD
+59 
-72 EVYTLTIAGSAQEV
+72 
-86 DLLKDTL
+86 L
-93 GGIFLVLLF
+93 GGNRYATFLQMDANQLHAIQQDERLSYVG
-102 VVLLVAVLASIVY
+102 ASIY
-115 SHYVTRPVLRIS
+115 LGS
-127 GVSRR
+127 
-132 MAQLDFSW
+132 M
-140 KCKEGRTDELGTLA
+140 ELTS
-154 HSLNEMSQRLSA
+154 SLNLGLTEYQGDNA
-166 SMADLKSAN
+166 S
-175 EKLQADIERERALEQ
+175 I
-190 AQLDFFSA
+190 
-198 VSHELKTPITVI
+198 
-210 KGQTEGMI
+210 
-218 LNIGDY
+218 
-224 QDRNK
+224 
-229 YLMRSLEIINT
+229 
-240 MEGIVQEIL
+240 
-249 TVSRMKSSKVGL
+249 
-261 KKENIQFSDM
+261 
-271 LKQEYALFED
+271 
-281 LIIQKGIDWKE
+281 
-292 NITPDLCVVGDKA
+292 
-305 LLQKAINNLVSNA
+305 
-318 IAYPSSTNIKE
+318 YPSSTKIKE

-337 ELALPEDVLQYL
+337 EIALPEDVLKYL
-349 GFDGNI
+349 GIDGNI
-355 GDTISLS
+355 GDKISLS

-371 ADSYSYTAEFVLTG
+371 ADNYSYTAEFVLTG

-396 GTVTGVVGEGTAI
+396 GTVTGIVGEGTAM
-409 QLLPQSHIY
+409 QLLPKSHIY

-428 SAFQS
+428 RTFQPV
-433 IVDDINGKLQIHE
+433 VDDINKKLQIHE
-446 LDTSYNMVYLNAM
+446 LDTSYNIVYLNAM
-459 GISYTADSEDAND
+459 GISYTTDSEDAND

-499 ILKISVSKRMKG
+499 ILKISVSKRMKE

-532 VILLCVIGIPVG
+532 VILLCVIGIPIG

-594 GAITLIFAMFAALP
+594 GAITLAFAMFAALP

-622 SGTNLKIHRRKRRT
+622 SGNNLKIRRRKRRAK
-636 RKIRNFEAYY
+636 KIRNFEAYY

-685 SALQESHLGDYQITN
+685 SALQGSHLGDYQITN
-700 ETVGFSADA
+700 ENVGFSEDA
-709 LRELQENESVQ
+709 LVELRENEAVK

-734 AGKPDGIDI
+734 AGQLDGIDI
-743 GFALK
+743 GFPLK

-754 VIGLNDEYWDYFMG
+754 VVGLNDEYWDYFIS
-768 SELSADQLEEL
+768 SELSADQLEQL

-791 SVSYGEEPL
+791 PVSYGDGQL

-808 STICVAGA
+808 STIYVAGT
-816 DLAVLETLDGY
+816 DLEVLKTLDGY
-827 EGYLG
+827 DGYLG

-862 FLPTLNKD
+862 FLPTLNAGA
-870 VDRETFDTF
+870 DRENFDTF
-879 VEDFCKQTPGTTF
+879 VEDFCEQTPGTTF

-947 AIGMSASSLYKT
+947 AIGMSALSMYKT
-959 FLWEGAYYGITA
+959 FLWEGAYYGIIA
-971 SVIGSILGYI
+971 SVIGSILGYV

-992 TIQLVAIP
+992 TIQFVAIP
-1000 VVSILEATLLAVGA
+1000 VLTIIEAAFLAVGA

-1025 ISNMSIVDSIETI
+1025 ISKLSIVDSIETI

>member
-1 MESGKLFDEFVL
+1 MKSFRTLAIKELLAQKVTSILILIAVVL
-13 NQNGVLIQLF
+13 STMMTTIVGQSLGVLTAMREQ
-23 DSSNNEIELPS
+23 
-34 QSSSVFPV
+34 Q
-42 FVTSGVAIE
+42 AI
-51 SDDPAAYR
+51 A
-59 ATHSYIFTFADSD
+59 
-72 EVYTLTIAGSAQEV
+72 
-86 DLLKDTL
+86 L
-93 GGIFLVLLF
+93 GGNRYATFLQMDANQLHAIQQDERLSYVG
-102 VVLLVAVLASIVY
+102 ASIY
-115 SHYVTRPVLRIS
+115 LGS
-127 GVSRR
+127 
-132 MAQLDFSW
+132 M
-140 KCKEGRTDELGTLA
+140 ELTS
-154 HSLNEMSQRLSA
+154 SLNLGLTEYQEDNA
-166 SMADLKSAN
+166 S
-175 EKLQADIERERALEQ
+175 I
-190 AQLDFFSA
+190 
-198 VSHELKTPITVI
+198 
-210 KGQTEGMI
+210 
-218 LNIGDY
+218 
-224 QDRNK
+224 
-229 YLMRSLEIINT
+229 
-240 MEGIVQEIL
+240 
-249 TVSRMKSSKVGL
+249 
-261 KKENIQFSDM
+261 
-271 LKQEYALFED
+271 
-281 LIIQKGIDWKE
+281 
-292 NITPDLCVVGDKA
+292 
-305 LLQKAINNLVSNA
+305 
-318 IAYPSSTNIKE
+318 YPSSTKIKE

-337 ELALPEDVLQYL
+337 EIALPEDVLKYL
-349 GFDGNI
+349 GIDGNI
-355 GDTISLS
+355 GDKISLS

-371 ADSYSYTAEFVLTG
+371 ADNYSYTAEFVLTG

-396 GTVTGVVGEGTAI
+396 GTVTGIVGEGTAM
-409 QLLPQSHIY
+409 QLLPKSHIY

-428 SAFQS
+428 RTFQPV
-433 IVDDINGKLQIHE
+433 VDDINKKLQIHE
-446 LDTSYNMVYLNAM
+446 LDTSYNIVYLNAM
-459 GISYTADSEDAND
+459 GISYTTDSEDAND

-499 ILKISVSKRMKG
+499 ILKISVSKRMKE

-532 VILLCVIGIPVG
+532 VILLCVIGIPIG

-594 GAITLIFAMFAALP
+594 GAITLAFAMFAALP

-622 SGTNLKIHRRKRRT
+622 SGNNLKIRRRKRRAK
-636 RKIRNFEAYY
+636 KIRNFEAYY

-685 SALQESHLGDYQITN
+685 SALQGSHLGDYQITN
-700 ETVGFSADA
+700 ENVGFSEDA
-709 LRELQENESVQ
+709 LVELRENEAVK

-734 AGKPDGIDI
+734 AGQLDGIDI
-743 GFALK
+743 GFPLK

-754 VIGLNDEYWDYFMG
+754 VVGLNDEYWDYFIS
-768 SELSADQLEEL
+768 SELSADQLEQL

-791 SVSYGEEPL
+791 PVSYGDGQL

-808 STICVAGA
+808 STIYVAGT
-816 DLAVLETLDGY
+816 DLEVLKTLDGY
-827 EGYLG
+827 DGYLG

-862 FLPTLNKD
+862 FLPTLNAGA
-870 VDRETFDTF
+870 DRENFDTF
-879 VEDFCKQTPGTTF
+879 VEDFCEQTPGTTF

-947 AIGMSASSLYKT
+947 AIGMSALSMYKT
-959 FLWEGAYYGITA
+959 FFWEGAYYGIIA
-971 SVIGSILGYI
+971 SVIGSILGYV

-986 EAATSD
+986 KAATSD
-992 TIQLVAIP
+992 TIQFVAIP
-1000 VVSILEATLLAVGA
+1000 VLPIMEAAFLAVGA

-1025 ISNMSIVDSIETI
+1025 MSK
-1038 E
+1038 

>member
-1 MESGKLFDEFVL
+1 MKSFRTLAIKELLAQKVTSILILIAVVL
-13 NQNGVLIQLF
+13 STMMTTIVGQSLGVLTAMREQ
-23 DSSNNEIELPS
+23 
-34 QSSSVFPV
+34 Q
-42 FVTSGVAIE
+42 AI
-51 SDDPAAYR
+51 A
-59 ATHSYIFTFADSD
+59 
-72 EVYTLTIAGSAQEV
+72 
-86 DLLKDTL
+86 L
-93 GGIFLVLLF
+93 GGNRYATFLQMDADQLHAIQQDERLSYVG
-102 VVLLVAVLASIVY
+102 ASIY
-115 SHYVTRPVLRIS
+115 LGS
-127 GVSRR
+127 
-132 MAQLDFSW
+132 M
-140 KCKEGRTDELGTLA
+140 ELTS
-154 HSLNEMSQRLSA
+154 SLNLGLTEYQGDNA
-166 SMADLKSAN
+166 S
-175 EKLQADIERERALEQ
+175 I
-190 AQLDFFSA
+190 
-198 VSHELKTPITVI
+198 
-210 KGQTEGMI
+210 
-218 LNIGDY
+218 
-224 QDRNK
+224 
-229 YLMRSLEIINT
+229 
-240 MEGIVQEIL
+240 
-249 TVSRMKSSKVGL
+249 
-261 KKENIQFSDM
+261 
-271 LKQEYALFED
+271 
-281 LIIQKGIDWKE
+281 
-292 NITPDLCVVGDKA
+292 
-305 LLQKAINNLVSNA
+305 
-318 IAYPSSTNIKE
+318 YPSSTKIKE

-337 ELALPEDVLQYL
+337 EIALPEDVLKYL
-349 GFDGNI
+349 GIDGNI
-355 GDTISLS
+355 GDKISLS

-371 ADSYSYTAEFVLTG
+371 ADNYSYTAEFVLTG

-396 GTVTGVVGEGTAI
+396 GTVTGIVGEGTAM
-409 QLLPQSHIY
+409 QLLPKSHIY

-428 SAFQS
+428 RTFQPV
-433 IVDDINGKLQIHE
+433 VDDINKKLQIHE
-446 LDTSYNMVYLNAM
+446 LDTSYNIVYLNAM
-459 GISYTADSEDAND
+459 GISYTTDSEDAND

-499 ILKISVSKRMKG
+499 ILKISVSKRMKE
-511 YGTLRAIGGEKGQL
+511 YGTLRAIGGKKGQL

-532 VILLCVIGIPVG
+532 VILLCVIGIPIG

-594 GAITLIFAMFAALP
+594 GAITLAFAMFAALP

-622 SGTNLKIHRRKRRT
+622 SGNNLKIRRRKRRAK
-636 RKIRNFEAYY
+636 KIRNFEAYY

-685 SALQESHLGDYQITN
+685 SALQGSHLGDYQITN
-700 ETVGFSADA
+700 ENVGFSEDA
-709 LRELQENESVQ
+709 LVELRENEAVK

-734 AGKPDGIDI
+734 AGQLDGIDI
-743 GFALK
+743 GFPLK

-754 VIGLNDEYWDYFMG
+754 VVGLNDEYWDYFIG
-768 SELSADQLEEL
+768 SELSADQLEQL

-791 SVSYGEEPL
+791 PVSYGDGQL

-808 STICVAGA
+808 STIYVAGT
-816 DLAVLETLDGY
+816 DLEVLKTLDGY
-827 EGYLG
+827 DGYLG

-862 FLPTLNKD
+862 FLPTLNAGA
-870 VDRETFDTF
+870 DRENFDTF
-879 VEDFCKQTPGTTF
+879 IEDFCEQTPGTTF

-947 AIGMSASSLYKT
+947 AIGMSALSMYKT
-959 FLWEGAYYGITA
+959 FFWEGAYYGIIA
-971 SVIGSILGYI
+971 SVIGSILGYV

-986 EAATSD
+986 KAATSD
-992 TIQLVAIP
+992 TIQFVAIP
-1000 VVSILEATLLAVGA
+1000 VLPIMEAAFLAVGA

-1025 ISNMSIVDSIETI
+1025 MSKMSIVDSIETV